1 MLELAQSLILN
12 EEALNSLPENK
23 RPVFIY
29 EWLCFLNKVLVAA
42 QKNDIRECQPRIV
55 EQLMQQV
62 QYGPGPPIRTLIGRN
77 LATLFSV
84 GDPFPLFNTV
94 NRCND
99 ILKSKDETAKLATV
113 VVIGALY
120 ERLGRLVGRSYEET
134 VQLLL
139 KTLKNG
145 DSQMRFEIM
154 FTFERIINGLGSAGN
169 NVHREIFKVAK
180 TYICDRAMPV
190 RSAASM
196 CLIALIN
203 QNNFMY
209 TNELEGNV
217 TLAFRALDGSN
228 YEVRCSIAKYL
239 AALLAATQE
248 TILNP
253 NQNTMNKSNVN
264 VTNIKKI
271 KAEDLLNYLAGG
283 FLRGN
288 IGFLKSNTTERIKGP
303 TTVQREIRIGVT
315 HTYVELA
322 LVLGTSWIE
331 QNLSLFINHIL
342 ELAGNPR
349 SSTSHVDAVYSR
361 KCITFILRSVIGSRL
376 GEKAQFA
383 AAKEYA
389 TIITRYTT
397 PQLITNNINS
407 STTSTNDLHI
417 STGSSSLNS
426 STNSMI
432 QSYGSSSTNTFEL
445 STNIEYT
452 QHILICALHELSLLV
467 QSFGTSTSLLLQDS
481 CNGLIDTLFLVILN
495 PSHSVRLSA
504 AWCLRSITTALP
516 SLMTPLIDRCLD
528 KMKTLAKQTTSY
540 NTDAMSGFALALQAL
555 LGAVYRCPL
564 GIPSQRAKT
573 IFDFADDLLR
583 TATTSIAGQQ
593 QSLIP
598 RVILQRTHT
607 AWHLLAAC
615 CTLGQQVIKKFVPR
629 LVLLWRNVFPR
640 SQADFEQEKQ
650 RGDSFTWTLSFNQR
664 SGALCSMISFLNNCS
679 TGDDHLI
686 TDDLL
691 KRMLNPIENAIL
703 VLLHIPNLIKQFGPQ
718 LKASTAMFRLRL
730 YELLLLIPIKFYE
743 QHFKI
748 LLRELVAE
756 FTLTDNAANT
766 TTSLLRSVCHD
777 NDSVLLGNWLQE
789 TDYQMIE
796 EQLQPNSAS
805 GSGALEHDETYLYR
819 RDKSLTSFN
828 IINYL
833 VRSSSSTTDNN
844 SSNAY
849 YSRPAELNI
858 PGPLPLGV
866 AVIDASILLY
876 GTMFIRVPN
885 KHRLNMLQHFI
896 DIIKQSKGARQEAV
910 QINIFT
916 AVLTALKILAETKP
930 SSTIDDEN
938 VKKCACTLVMQ
949 TLSHQNPILRCA
961 AGEALG
967 RLTQVVGDGRFVA
980 DIAQICF
987 DRLKE
992 FRDVPSR
999 TGYSLALGCLHR
1011 YVGGMSTGQYLNL
1024 SISILLALAQD
1035 QSASIV
1041 QVWALHALALIAD
1054 CGGQM
1059 FRSYVEPSL
1068 ALILNLLLSISPSQS
1083 DVYQCCGRLLS
1094 ALIITIGPELQT
1106 NTNYI
1111 SILRSSCLTA
1121 CSLLQMHI
1129 EPIVQAEA
1137 IQALQQLHLFA
1148 PRHVNLSNL
1157 VPELIKALKC
1167 RDLSL
1172 RRACV
1177 SCLRQLS
1184 QREAK
1189 EVSEHAKLFMKDKVQ
1204 DLTLGLSEFRSLEEL
1219 LFSMLDTETD
1229 AKLCSNVQ
1237 DTLVYMLQALGA
1249 NNLTHWLQLCK
1260 DVLAATTETSGMGPS
1275 SETDQ
1280 QQQQQQN
1287 SASTKT
1293 SSRLTSDDDEDSFG
1307 LHDDDN
1313 DYADTGGDEQLHT
1326 TNNQNTIRRATSSA
1340 KWPTKV
1346 FAADCVQKLIN
1357 YCEQTSLSNLHFDYI
1372 SAKERLR
1379 TYPNEDY
1386 LVIHLNTLITFSFMS
1401 CTSTSDQLRL
1411 SGLSL
1416 LKQIILKFSHIQEDI
1431 DLPDHVILE
1440 QYQAQVGAAL
1450 RPAFS
1455 QDTSSHV
1462 TAQACDVCSTW
1473 ISSGV
1478 AHDLNDLRRVHQL
1491 LVSSLQKF
1499 TSIQQHKNDIT
1510 MIYSE
1515 NALTIEN
1522 LAVLRA
1528 WADVYNVATIRQ
1540 NEEKNNRNSNLL
1552 ILVQPELNV
1561 LIHHWLAALT
1571 DYAFLIL
1578 PNEFGGGAG
1587 GGGVGAGSSGNNID
1601 ENSNGGNFYSAE
1613 SNLDLTRTIYKANW
1627 SSIMQATTQ
1636 WLSEHHYELE
1646 TLAANQ
1652 KFIGYRQRDI
1662 LMTKFITSTLSNKI
1676 RTFPEKKDDI
1686 FSMLLGCCI
1695 EALSISISEQTED
1708 NIESIL
1714 SSLINLLQSDIAINQ
1729 MTISIC
1735 IEILNVLQRLHFVR
1749 TDLKTHLHIL
1759 KIVDKIFHIV
1769 PSFSQITT
1777 NVNEDHLVPGE
1788 SFLFASLE
1796 LLVCVLL
1803 SYYPNIASDLQLG
1816 PIFQMKLSMKTN
1828 SDNQKIHELILL
1840 NIKLLSELITLCTT
1854 NESLQALIPVIL
1866 HLLLSTS
1873 FVLLSTKTDDQKQ
1886 LLSTII
1892 QFIENIFSTTI
1903 DKDILRC
1910 TIITIINLRTN
1921 LINKGFSDNGHFV
1934 QCLTSLIIN
1943 STSIDLTD
1951 ECIDFYRTA
1960 LNDEK
1965 TETHIRIYQCINQL
1979 FQCTNIL
1986 IRNQF
1991 IQIFTPILLNELK
2004 KYNEDQQQEYIIE
2017 ILKCFE
2023 TLLTIVDSTL
2033 RIRLASLIIPLFI
2046 NFLPDSTVSAQK
2058 FNQQNLRLISY
2069 IIERIQYLIPI
2080 YSNEFRII
2088 LQTLPDLR
2096 TKLEN
2101 AIRRQQQFKQQQK
2114 DEKESNYISKHYNLS
2129 MNTSS
2134 QAPSLPLRIDFSNF
2148 KSS

>member
-1 MLELAQSLILN
+1 
-12 EEALNSLPENK
+12 
-23 RPVFIY
+23 
-29 EWLCFLNKVLVAA
+29 
-42 QKNDIRECQPRIV
+42 
-55 EQLMQQV
+55 
-62 QYGPGPPIRTLIGRN
+62 
-77 LATLFSV
+77 
-84 GDPFPLFNTV
+84 
-94 NRCND
+94 
-99 ILKSKDETAKLATV
+99 
-113 VVIGALY
+113 
-120 ERLGRLVGRSYEET
+120 
-134 VQLLL
+134 
-139 KTLKNG
+139 
-145 DSQMRFEIM
+145 
-154 FTFERIINGLGSAGN
+154 
-169 NVHREIFKVAK
+169 
-180 TYICDRAMPV
+180 
-190 RSAASM
+190 
-196 CLIALIN
+196 
-203 QNNFMY
+203 
-209 TNELEGNV
+209 
-217 TLAFRALDGSN
+217 
-228 YEVRCSIAKYL
+228 
-239 AALLAATQE
+239 
-248 TILNP
+248 
-253 NQNTMNKSNVN
+253 
-264 VTNIKKI
+264 
-271 KAEDLLNYLAGG
+271 
-283 FLRGN
+283 
-288 IGFLKSNTTERIKGP
+288 
-303 TTVQREIRIGVT
+303 
-315 HTYVELA
+315 
-322 LVLGTSWIE
+322 
-331 QNLSLFINHIL
+331 
-342 ELAGNPR
+342 
-349 SSTSHVDAVYSR
+349 
-361 KCITFILRSVIGSRL
+361 
-376 GEKAQFA
+376 
-383 AAKEYA
+383 
-389 TIITRYTT
+389 
-397 PQLITNNINS
+397 
-407 STTSTNDLHI
+407 
-417 STGSSSLNS
+417 
-426 STNSMI
+426 
-432 QSYGSSSTNTFEL
+432 
-445 STNIEYT
+445 
-452 QHILICALHELSLLV
+452 
-467 QSFGTSTSLLLQDS
+467 
-481 CNGLIDTLFLVILN
+481 
-495 PSHSVRLSA
+495 
-504 AWCLRSITTALP
+504 
-516 SLMTPLIDRCLD
+516 MTPLIDRCLD
-528 KMKTLAKQTTSY
+528 KMKSLAKQSTSY

-583 TATTSIAGQQ
+583 TATVSTAGQQ

-615 CTLGQQVIKKFVPR
+615 CTLGQEVIKKFVPR

-679 TGDDHLI
+679 TGDEHLI

-691 KRMLNPIENAIL
+691 KRMLNPIDNAIL

-743 QHFKI
+743 QHFKV

-756 FTLTDNAANT
+756 FTLTDNSSNT

-789 TDYQMIE
+789 TDYQLIE

-819 RDKSLTSFN
+819 RDTSLTSFN

-833 VRSSSSTTDNN
+833 FRSSSTADSN

-866 AVIDASILLY
+866 SVIDASILLY

-910 QINIFT
+910 QVNIFT
-916 AVLTALKILAETKP
+916 AVLTALKTLAETKQ
-930 SSTIDDEN
+930 SSSIDDEN

-1024 SISILLALAQD
+1024 SVSILLALAQD

-1068 ALILNLLLSISPSQS
+1068 ALILHLLLSISPSQS
-1083 DVYQCCGRLLS
+1083 DVFQCCGRLLG
-1094 ALIITIGPELQT
+1094 ALITTIGPELQT

-1121 CSLLQMHI
+1121 SSLLQMHM

-1148 PRHVNLSNL
+1148 PRHVNLSTL
-1157 VPELIKALKC
+1157 VPELIKALKT

-1189 EVSEHAKLFMKDKVQ
+1189 EVSEHAKVFMKDKAQ
-1204 DLTLGLSEFRSLEEL
+1204 DLSFGLSEFRSLEEL

-1275 SETDQ
+1275 SEIDHH
-1280 QQQQQQN
+1280 QQQQN
-1287 SASTKT
+1287 SGSTT
-1293 SSRLTSDDDEDSFG
+1293 TPSSSSSYSKSSSHPTANDDDEDSFG

-1313 DYADTGGDEQLHT
+1313 DYADTGGDEQLQT
-1326 TNNQNTIRRATSSA
+1326 STNQNSIRRATSSA

-1357 YCEQTSLSNLHFDYI
+1357 YCEQTSSTNLHFDYI

-1386 LVIHLNTLITFSFMS
+1386 LVTHLNTLITFSFMS

-1416 LKQIILKFSHIQEDI
+1416 LKQIILKFSHIEEDI
-1431 DLPDHVILE
+1431 DLPGHVILE

-1499 TSIQQHKNDIT
+1499 TSIQQHKNDT
-1510 MIYSE
+1510 SMIYSE

-1528 WADVYNVATIRQ
+1528 WGDVYNVATIRQ

-1578 PNEFGGGAG
+1578 PNEFGGASG
-1587 GGGVGAGSSGNNID
+1587 GTD
-1601 ENSNGGNFYSAE
+1601 ETANGGNFYSAE
-1613 SNLDLTRTIYKANW
+1613 SNIDLTRTIYKANW
-1627 SSIMQATTQ
+1627 ASIMQATTQ
-1636 WLSEHHYELE
+1636 WLGEHHYELE

-1652 KFIGYRQRDI
+1652 KLIGYRQRDI

-1676 RTFPEKKDDI
+1676 RTFPEKKEDI
-1686 FSMLLGCCI
+1686 FAMLLGCCM
-1695 EALSISISEQTED
+1695 EALSISVSEQTEET
-1708 NIESIL
+1708 IEIIL
-1714 SSLINLLQSDIAINQ
+1714 SSLVNLLQSEIATSQIT
-1729 MTISIC
+1729 MVVC
-1735 IEILNVLQRLHFVR
+1735 IEILNVLHRYLN
-1749 TDLKTHLHIL
+1749 LIL
-1759 KIVDKIFHIV
+1759 AF
-1769 PSFSQITT
+1769 
-1777 NVNEDHLVPGE
+1777 
-1788 SFLFASLE
+1788 SFLVFQLK
-1796 LLVCVLL
+1796 L
-1803 SYYPNIASDLQLG
+1803 SYSPPGY
-1816 PIFQMKLSMKTN
+1816 
-1828 SDNQKIHELILL
+1828 
-1840 NIKLLSELITLCTT
+1840 
-1854 NESLQALIPVIL
+1854 
-1866 HLLLSTS
+1866 
-1873 FVLLSTKTDDQKQ
+1873 
-1886 LLSTII
+1886 
-1892 QFIENIFSTTI
+1892 
-1903 DKDILRC
+1903 
-1910 TIITIINLRTN
+1910 
-1921 LINKGFSDNGHFV
+1921 
-1934 QCLTSLIIN
+1934 
-1943 STSIDLTD
+1943 
-1951 ECIDFYRTA
+1951 
-1960 LNDEK
+1960 
-1965 TETHIRIYQCINQL
+1965 
-1979 FQCTNIL
+1979 
-1986 IRNQF
+1986 
-1991 IQIFTPILLNELK
+1991 
-2004 KYNEDQQQEYIIE
+2004 
-2017 ILKCFE
+2017 
-2023 TLLTIVDSTL
+2023 
-2033 RIRLASLIIPLFI
+2033 
-2046 NFLPDSTVSAQK
+2046 
-2058 FNQQNLRLISY
+2058 
-2069 IIERIQYLIPI
+2069 
-2080 YSNEFRII
+2080 
-2088 LQTLPDLR
+2088 
-2096 TKLEN
+2096 
-2101 AIRRQQQFKQQQK
+2101 
-2114 DEKESNYISKHYNLS
+2114 
-2129 MNTSS
+2129 
-2134 QAPSLPLRIDFSNF
+2134 
-2148 KSS
+2148 

>member
-1 MLELAQSLILN
+1 
-12 EEALNSLPENK
+12 
-23 RPVFIY
+23 
-29 EWLCFLNKVLVAA
+29 
-42 QKNDIRECQPRIV
+42 
-55 EQLMQQV
+55 
-62 QYGPGPPIRTLIGRN
+62 
-77 LATLFSV
+77 
-84 GDPFPLFNTV
+84 
-94 NRCND
+94 
-99 ILKSKDETAKLATV
+99 
-113 VVIGALY
+113 
-120 ERLGRLVGRSYEET
+120 
-134 VQLLL
+134 
-139 KTLKNG
+139 
-145 DSQMRFEIM
+145 
-154 FTFERIINGLGSAGN
+154 
-169 NVHREIFKVAK
+169 
-180 TYICDRAMPV
+180 
-190 RSAASM
+190 
-196 CLIALIN
+196 
-203 QNNFMY
+203 
-209 TNELEGNV
+209 
-217 TLAFRALDGSN
+217 
-228 YEVRCSIAKYL
+228 
-239 AALLAATQE
+239 
-248 TILNP
+248 
-253 NQNTMNKSNVN
+253 
-264 VTNIKKI
+264 
-271 KAEDLLNYLAGG
+271 
-283 FLRGN
+283 
-288 IGFLKSNTTERIKGP
+288 
-303 TTVQREIRIGVT
+303 
-315 HTYVELA
+315 
-322 LVLGTSWIE
+322 
-331 QNLSLFINHIL
+331 
-342 ELAGNPR
+342 
-349 SSTSHVDAVYSR
+349 
-361 KCITFILRSVIGSRL
+361 
-376 GEKAQFA
+376 
-383 AAKEYA
+383 
-389 TIITRYTT
+389 
-397 PQLITNNINS
+397 
-407 STTSTNDLHI
+407 
-417 STGSSSLNS
+417 
-426 STNSMI
+426 
-432 QSYGSSSTNTFEL
+432 
-445 STNIEYT
+445 
-452 QHILICALHELSLLV
+452 
-467 QSFGTSTSLLLQDS
+467 
-481 CNGLIDTLFLVILN
+481 
-495 PSHSVRLSA
+495 
-504 AWCLRSITTALP
+504 
-516 SLMTPLIDRCLD
+516 
-528 KMKTLAKQTTSY
+528 
-540 NTDAMSGFALALQAL
+540 
-555 LGAVYRCPL
+555 
-564 GIPSQRAKT
+564 
-573 IFDFADDLLR
+573 
-583 TATTSIAGQQ
+583 
-593 QSLIP
+593 
-598 RVILQRTHT
+598 
-607 AWHLLAAC
+607 
-615 CTLGQQVIKKFVPR
+615 
-629 LVLLWRNVFPR
+629 
-640 SQADFEQEKQ
+640 
-650 RGDSFTWTLSFNQR
+650 
-664 SGALCSMISFLNNCS
+664 
-679 TGDDHLI
+679 
-686 TDDLL
+686 
-691 KRMLNPIENAIL
+691 
-703 VLLHIPNLIKQFGPQ
+703 
-718 LKASTAMFRLRL
+718 
-730 YELLLLIPIKFYE
+730 
-743 QHFKI
+743 
-748 LLRELVAE
+748 
-756 FTLTDNAANT
+756 
-766 TTSLLRSVCHD
+766 
-777 NDSVLLGNWLQE
+777 
-789 TDYQMIE
+789 MIE

-805 GSGALEHDETYLYR
+805 GSGALEHDETFLYR
-819 RDKSLTSFN
+819 RDTSLTSFN

-833 VRSSSSTTDNN
+833 FRSSPTADNN

-876 GTMFIRVPN
+876 GTMFVRVPN

-896 DIIKQSKGARQEAV
+896 DIIKQSKSARQESV
-910 QINIFT
+910 QVNIFT
-916 AVLTALKILAETKP
+916 AVLTALKTIAETKQ
-930 SSTIDDEN
+930 SSSMDDEN

-967 RLTQVVGDGRFVA
+967 RLTHVVSDGRFVA

-1035 QSASIV
+1035 QTASIV

-1068 ALILNLLLSISPSQS
+1068 ALILHLLLSIPPSQS
-1083 DVYQCCGRLLS
+1083 DVFQCCGRLLG

-1121 CSLLQMHI
+1121 SSLLQMHI

-1189 EVSEHAKLFMKDKVQ
+1189 EVSEHAKLFMKDKAQ
-1204 DLTLGLSEFRSLEEL
+1204 DLTIGLSEFRSLEEL

-1229 AKLCSNVQ
+1229 TKLCSNVQ

-1260 DVLAATTETSGMGPS
+1260 DVLAATTETSGMGTS
-1275 SETDQ
+1275 SETDHHHQ
-1280 QQQQQQN
+1280 QQQQQT
-1287 SASTKT
+1287 SGSTTTSSYSKT
-1293 SSRLTSDDDEDSFG
+1293 SSRLTADDDEDSFG

-1313 DYADTGGDEQLHT
+1313 DYADTGGDEQLQT
-1326 TNNQNTIRRATSSA
+1326 SNNQNTIRRATSSA

-1357 YCEQTSLSNLHFDYI
+1357 YCEQTSLANLHFDYI

-1416 LKQIILKFSHIQEDI
+1416 LKQIILKFAHIQEDI
-1431 DLPDHVILE
+1431 DLPGHVILE

-1499 TSIQQHKNDIT
+1499 TSIQQHKNDT
-1510 MIYSE
+1510 SMIYSE

-1540 NEEKNNRNSNLL
+1540 NEEKNNPNSNLL

-1561 LIHHWLAALT
+1561 LIHHWLAALS

-1578 PNEFGGGAG
+1578 PNEFGGGG
-1587 GGGVGAGSSGNNID
+1587 GGSID
-1601 ENSNGGNFYSAE
+1601 ENSHGGNFYSAE
-1613 SNLDLTRTIYKANW
+1613 SNIDLTRTIYKANW
-1627 SSIMQATTQ
+1627 SSIMQATTL

-1652 KFIGYRQRDI
+1652 KHIGYRQRDI

-1676 RTFPEKKDDI
+1676 RTFPEKKEDI
-1686 FSMLLGCCI
+1686 FAMLLGCCI
-1695 EALSISISEQTED
+1695 EALSISISEQTEL

-1714 SSLINLLQSDIAINQ
+1714 SSLMNLLQSDIATNQ
-1729 MTISIC
+1729 ITMLVC

-1796 LLVCVLL
+1796 LLICVLL
-1803 SYYPNIASDLQLG
+1803 SYYPNIAGDLQLG
-1816 PIFQMKLSMKTN
+1816 PIFQMKLSIKAN
-1828 SDNQKIHELILL
+1828 LDNQKTNELILL
-1840 NIKLLSELITLCTT
+1840 NVKLLSELITLCTT
-1854 NESLQALIPVIL
+1854 DESLQALIPVIL
-1866 HLLLSTS
+1866 HLLLSIS
-1873 FVLLSTKTDDQKQ
+1873 FVLLSIKTDDQKQ

-1892 QFIENIFSTTI
+1892 QFIENIFSTKI
-1903 DKDILRC
+1903 DKDILCC
-1910 TIITIINLRTN
+1910 TMITIINLRTN
-1921 LINKGFSDNGHFV
+1921 LTNKGISDNGHFI

-1951 ECIDFYRTA
+1951 QCIDFYRQA
-1960 LNDEK
+1960 FNDEK
-1965 TETHIRIYQCINQL
+1965 HETRVRLFQCINQL
-1979 FQCTNIL
+1979 FQCTTIA

-1991 IQIFTPILLNELK
+1991 IQIFTPLLLNELK
-2004 KYNEDQQQEYIIE
+2004 KYTEDQQQEYMIE

-2046 NFLPDSTVSAQK
+2046 NFLPDSTISLQK
-2058 FNQQNLRLISY
+2058 VNYLNARLISY
-2069 IIERIQYLIPI
+2069 IIDRIQYLIPI

-2101 AIRRQQQFKQQQK
+2101 AIRRQQQLKQLQQQQK
-2114 DEKESNYISKHYNLS
+2114 DEKESNYLSKHYNSS

-2134 QAPSLPLRIDFSNF
+2134 QVPSLPLRIDFSNF

>member
-1 MLELAQSLILN
+1 MLELAQSLVLN
-12 EEALNSLPENK
+12 EEALKSLPENK

-55 EQLMQQV
+55 KQLMQQV
-62 QYGPGPPIRTLIGRN
+62 QDGPGPPIRTLIGRN

-94 NRCND
+94 NCCND
-99 ILKSKDETAKLATV
+99 TLKAKDEVAKLATV

-139 KTLKNG
+139 KSLKNG

-154 FTFERIINGLGSAGN
+154 FTLERIVNGLGSAGN

-180 TYICDRAMPV
+180 AHICDRALPV
-190 RSAASM
+190 RSAAAM

-209 TNELEGNV
+209 TTELEGNV
-217 TLAFRALDGSN
+217 TLAFRALDSSN
-228 YEVRCSIAKYL
+228 YEVRCSVAKYL
-239 AALLAATQE
+239 AALLAATQDV
-248 TILNP
+248 TSNP
-253 NQNTMNKSNVN
+253 NPNTMSKSTTNAANV
-264 VTNIKKI
+264 KKI
-271 KAEDLLNYLAGG
+271 KVEDILNYLAGG

-288 IGFLKSNTTERIKGP
+288 IGFLKTNTTERIKGP

-322 LVLGTSWIE
+322 LVLGTAWIE
-331 QNLSLFINHIL
+331 QNLSLFINHVL

-349 SSTSHVDAVYSR
+349 ASTSHVDAVYSR
-361 KCITFILRSVIGSRL
+361 KCIAFILRSVIGSRL

-383 AAKEYA
+383 AAKELT
-389 TIITRYTT
+389 TIITRYTN
-397 PQLITNNINS
+397 PQLLQ
-407 STTSTNDLHI
+407 STSATSPTSTNELNI
-417 STGSSSLNS
+417 SAGSSSLNS

-432 QSYGSSSTNTFEL
+432 QSYGSSTNTFESSSSNL
-445 STNIEYT
+445 EYT

-467 QSFGTSTSLLLQDS
+467 QSIGTSTTLLLQDS
-481 CNGLIDTLFLVILN
+481 CHGLIDTLFLVILN
-495 PSHSVRLSA
+495 PSHPVRLSA

-516 SLMTPLIDRCLD
+516 SLMTPLIDRCLE
-528 KMKTLAKQTTSY
+528 KMKSLAKQSNSY
-540 NTDAMSGFALALQAL
+540 NTDAMSGFAMALQAL

-564 GIPSQRAKT
+564 GIPSQRAKS

-583 TATTSIAGQQ
+583 TATASTAGQQ

-607 AWHLLAAC
+607 AWHLLAAS

-679 TGDDHLI
+679 TGDEHLV

-703 VLLHIPNLIKQFGPQ
+703 VLVHIPNLIKQFGPP

-730 YELLLLIPIKFYE
+730 YELLLLIPTKFYE
-743 QHFKI
+743 QHFKV

-756 FTLTDNAANT
+756 FTLTDNSSNT

-789 TDYQMIE
+789 TDYQMVE

-819 RDKSLTSFN
+819 RDTSLTSFN

-833 VRSSSSTTDNN
+833 FRSSSTTDNN

-849 YSRPAELNI
+849 YSRPADTNI

-896 DIIKQSKGARQEAV
+896 DTIKQSKGPRQEAV
-910 QINIFT
+910 QVNIFT
-916 AVLTALKILAETKP
+916 AVLTALKILAETKQ
-930 SSTIDDEN
+930 SSAMDDEN
-938 VKKCACTLVMQ
+938 VKKSAYTLVMQ

-961 AGEALG
+961 AGEAVG
-967 RLTQVVGDGRFVA
+967 RLTQVVSDGRFVA
-980 DIAQICF
+980 EIAQICF

-992 FRDVPSR
+992 LRDVPSR

-1024 SISILLALAQD
+1024 SVSILLALAQD
-1035 QSASIV
+1035 QSASTV

-1068 ALILNLLLSISPSQS
+1068 ALILHLLLSIPPSQS
-1083 DVYQCCGRLLS
+1083 DVFQCCGRLLG
-1094 ALIITIGPELQT
+1094 ALITTIGPELQT

-1121 CSLLQMHI
+1121 SSLLQMHI

-1148 PRHVNLSNL
+1148 PRHVNLSAL
-1157 VPELIKALKC
+1157 VPELIKALKS

-1189 EVSEHAKLFMKDKVQ
+1189 EVSEHAKLFMKDKASE
-1204 DLTLGLSEFRSLEEL
+1204 LSNELSEFRSLEEL

-1229 AKLCSNVQ
+1229 SKLSSNVQ

-1249 NNLTHWLQLCK
+1249 SNLKHWLQLCK
-1260 DVLAATTETSGMGPS
+1260 DVLAATTETSNTGPS
-1275 SETDQ
+1275 AQTEQSHQ
-1280 QQQQQQN
+1280 KQSG
-1287 SASTKT
+1287 SASSSAAYPKSSS
-1293 SSRLTSDDDEDSFG
+1293 SSRSMAAADDDEDSFG
-1307 LHDDDN
+1307 LQDDDN
-1313 DYADTGGDEQLHT
+1313 DFADTGGDEQLQT
-1326 TNNQNTIRRATSSA
+1326 PSNQNSIRRATSSA

-1346 FAADCVQKLIN
+1346 FAADCVQKLIS
-1357 YCEQTSLSNLHFDYI
+1357 YCEQTTASNLHFDFI
-1372 SAKERLR
+1372 AAKERLR
-1379 TYPNEDY
+1379 THPSEDY
-1386 LVIHLNTLITFSFMS
+1386 LVTHLNTLITFSFMS

-1416 LKQIILKFSHIQEDI
+1416 LRQIIVKFAHVEEDI
-1431 DLPDHVILE
+1431 DLPGHVILE

-1499 TSIQQHKNDIT
+1499 TSIQQHKNDT
-1510 MIYSE
+1510 SMVYSE

-1528 WADVYNVATIRQ
+1528 WADVYNVATERQ
-1540 NEEKNNRNSNLL
+1540 NQEKNSPNSNLL

-1578 PNEFGGGAG
+1578 PSEFGGN
-1587 GGGVGAGSSGNNID
+1587 STD
-1601 ENSNGGNFYSAE
+1601 ENSHGGNFYSAE

-1627 SSIMQATTQ
+1627 ASVMQATTQ
-1636 WLSEHHYELE
+1636 WLGEHHYELE

-1652 KFIGYRQRDI
+1652 KLIGYRQRDS
-1662 LMTKFITSTLSNKI
+1662 LMTKFITTTLTNKI
-1676 RTFPEKKDDI
+1676 RTFPEKREDI
-1686 FSMLLGCCI
+1686 FAMLLGCCI
-1695 EALSISISEQTED
+1695 EALSISVSEQTDETIED
-1708 NIESIL
+1708 IL
-1714 SSLINLLQSDIAINQ
+1714 SSLINLLQAEIATNQ
-1729 MTISIC
+1729 LTMPVC
-1735 IEILNVLQRLHFVR
+1735 IEILNVLHRLYFVR
-1749 TDLKTHLHIL
+1749 TDLKTHLRIL

-1769 PSFSQITT
+1769 PSCSQIAATA
-1777 NVNEDHLVPGE
+1777 NEDHLIPGE

-1796 LLVCVLL
+1796 LLICVLI
-1803 SYYPNIASDLQLG
+1803 SYYPNIAGDLQLG
-1816 PIFQMKLSMKTN
+1816 PIFQMKLSMKSN
-1828 SDNQKIHELILL
+1828 ADNQQINNLFLA
-1840 NIKLLSELITLCTT
+1840 NVKLLSELITLCTT
-1854 NESLQALIPVIL
+1854 TEGLQALIPVIL
-1866 HLLLSTS
+1866 QLLLSTS
-1873 FVLLSTKTDDQKQ
+1873 YVLLSTKNDFQKS
-1886 LLSTII
+1886 LLTAIN
-1892 QFIENIFSTTI
+1892 QFLENIFSTTI
-1903 DKDILRC
+1903 DNNILYC
-1910 TIITIINLRTN
+1910 TIVTIINFRAN
-1921 LINKGFSDNGHFV
+1921 LIDKNLSDNGHFV
-1934 QCLTSLIIN
+1934 QFLTSLMIN
-1943 STSIDLTD
+1943 STSIQLT
-1951 ECIDFYRTA
+1951 EQCIDFYRKA
-1960 LNDEK
+1960 FDDEDP
-1965 TETHIRIYQCINQL
+1965 ETHIRVLQCLNQL
-1979 FQCTNIL
+1979 FQCSNISV
-1986 IRNQF
+1986 RNQL
-1991 IQIFTPILLNELK
+1991 IQLFTPSLLNELK
-2004 KYNEDQQQEYIIE
+2004 KLNETQHQQIIE
-2017 ILKCFE
+2017 ILKIFE
-2023 TLLTIVDSTL
+2023 TLLAAVDSTL
-2033 RIRLASLIIPLFI
+2033 RIRLASLIIPIFI
-2046 NFLPDSTVSAQK
+2046 NFLPDPASSSSPVKLTNTNA
-2058 FNQQNLRLISY
+2058 RLTSY
-2069 IIERIQYLIPI
+2069 VIDRVQSLFPI
-2080 YSNEFRII
+2080 YPNEFRLI
-2088 LQTLPDLR
+2088 LQSLPDLR
-2096 TKLEN
+2096 TRLET
-2101 AIRRQQQFKQQQK
+2101 AIRRQQQLKQLQQQQK
-2114 DEKESNYISKHYNLS
+2114 DEKESSYSSKSYLSS
-2129 MNTSS
+2129 MNSPS
-2134 QAPSLPLRIDFSNF
+2134 QAPSLPLRLDFSNF

>member
-1 MLELAQSLILN
+1 
-12 EEALNSLPENK
+12 
-23 RPVFIY
+23 
-29 EWLCFLNKVLVAA
+29 
-42 QKNDIRECQPRIV
+42 
-55 EQLMQQV
+55 
-62 QYGPGPPIRTLIGRN
+62 
-77 LATLFSV
+77 
-84 GDPFPLFNTV
+84 
-94 NRCND
+94 
-99 ILKSKDETAKLATV
+99 
-113 VVIGALY
+113 
-120 ERLGRLVGRSYEET
+120 
-134 VQLLL
+134 
-139 KTLKNG
+139 
-145 DSQMRFEIM
+145 
-154 FTFERIINGLGSAGN
+154 
-169 NVHREIFKVAK
+169 
-180 TYICDRAMPV
+180 
-190 RSAASM
+190 
-196 CLIALIN
+196 
-203 QNNFMY
+203 
-209 TNELEGNV
+209 
-217 TLAFRALDGSN
+217 
-228 YEVRCSIAKYL
+228 
-239 AALLAATQE
+239 
-248 TILNP
+248 
-253 NQNTMNKSNVN
+253 
-264 VTNIKKI
+264 
-271 KAEDLLNYLAGG
+271 
-283 FLRGN
+283 
-288 IGFLKSNTTERIKGP
+288 
-303 TTVQREIRIGVT
+303 
-315 HTYVELA
+315 
-322 LVLGTSWIE
+322 
-331 QNLSLFINHIL
+331 
-342 ELAGNPR
+342 
-349 SSTSHVDAVYSR
+349 
-361 KCITFILRSVIGSRL
+361 
-376 GEKAQFA
+376 
-383 AAKEYA
+383 
-389 TIITRYTT
+389 
-397 PQLITNNINS
+397 
-407 STTSTNDLHI
+407 
-417 STGSSSLNS
+417 
-426 STNSMI
+426 
-432 QSYGSSSTNTFEL
+432 
-445 STNIEYT
+445 
-452 QHILICALHELSLLV
+452 
-467 QSFGTSTSLLLQDS
+467 
-481 CNGLIDTLFLVILN
+481 
-495 PSHSVRLSA
+495 
-504 AWCLRSITTALP
+504 
-516 SLMTPLIDRCLD
+516 
-528 KMKTLAKQTTSY
+528 
-540 NTDAMSGFALALQAL
+540 
-555 LGAVYRCPL
+555 
-564 GIPSQRAKT
+564 
-573 IFDFADDLLR
+573 
-583 TATTSIAGQQ
+583 
-593 QSLIP
+593 
-598 RVILQRTHT
+598 
-607 AWHLLAAC
+607 
-615 CTLGQQVIKKFVPR
+615 
-629 LVLLWRNVFPR
+629 
-640 SQADFEQEKQ
+640 
-650 RGDSFTWTLSFNQR
+650 
-664 SGALCSMISFLNNCS
+664 
-679 TGDDHLI
+679 
-686 TDDLL
+686 
-691 KRMLNPIENAIL
+691 
-703 VLLHIPNLIKQFGPQ
+703 
-718 LKASTAMFRLRL
+718 
-730 YELLLLIPIKFYE
+730 
-743 QHFKI
+743 
-748 LLRELVAE
+748 
-756 FTLTDNAANT
+756 
-766 TTSLLRSVCHD
+766 
-777 NDSVLLGNWLQE
+777 
-789 TDYQMIE
+789 MIE

-805 GSGALEHDETYLYR
+805 GSGALEHDETFLYR
-819 RDKSLTSFN
+819 RDTSLTSFN

-833 VRSSSSTTDNN
+833 FRSSPTADNN

-876 GTMFIRVPN
+876 GTMFVRVPN

-896 DIIKQSKGARQEAV
+896 DIIKQSKSARQESV
-910 QINIFT
+910 QVNIFT
-916 AVLTALKILAETKP
+916 AVLTALKTIAETKQ
-930 SSTIDDEN
+930 SSSMDDEN

-967 RLTQVVGDGRFVA
+967 RLTHVVSDGRFVA

-1035 QSASIV
+1035 QTASIV

-1068 ALILNLLLSISPSQS
+1068 ALILHLLLSIPPSQS
-1083 DVYQCCGRLLS
+1083 DVFQCCGRLLG

-1121 CSLLQMHI
+1121 SSLLQMHI

-1189 EVSEHAKLFMKDKVQ
+1189 EVSEHAKLFMKDKAQ
-1204 DLTLGLSEFRSLEEL
+1204 DLTIGLSEFRSLEEL

-1229 AKLCSNVQ
+1229 TKLCSNVQ

-1260 DVLAATTETSGMGPS
+1260 DVLAATTETSGMGTS
-1275 SETDQ
+1275 SETDHHHQ
-1280 QQQQQQN
+1280 QQQQQT
-1287 SASTKT
+1287 SGSTTTSSYSKT
-1293 SSRLTSDDDEDSFG
+1293 SSRLTADDDEDSFG

-1313 DYADTGGDEQLHT
+1313 DYADTGGDEQLQT
-1326 TNNQNTIRRATSSA
+1326 SNNQNTIRRATSSA

-1357 YCEQTSLSNLHFDYI
+1357 YCEQTSLANLHFDYI

-1416 LKQIILKFSHIQEDI
+1416 LKQVILKFAHIQEDI
-1431 DLPDHVILE
+1431 DLPGHVILE

-1499 TSIQQHKNDIT
+1499 TSIQQHKNDT
-1510 MIYSE
+1510 SMIYSE

-1540 NEEKNNRNSNLL
+1540 NEEKNNPNSNLL

-1561 LIHHWLAALT
+1561 LIHHWLAALS

-1578 PNEFGGGAG
+1578 PNEFGGGG
-1587 GGGVGAGSSGNNID
+1587 GGSID
-1601 ENSNGGNFYSAE
+1601 ENSHGGNFYSAE
-1613 SNLDLTRTIYKANW
+1613 SNIDLTRTIYKANW
-1627 SSIMQATTQ
+1627 SSIMQATTL

-1652 KFIGYRQRDI
+1652 KHIGYRQRDI

-1676 RTFPEKKDDI
+1676 RTFPEKKEDI
-1686 FSMLLGCCI
+1686 FAMLLGCCI
-1695 EALSISISEQTED
+1695 EALSISISEQTEL

-1714 SSLINLLQSDIAINQ
+1714 SSLMNLLQSDIATNQ
-1729 MTISIC
+1729 ITMLVC

-1803 SYYPNIASDLQLG
+1803 SYYPNIAGDLQLG
-1816 PIFQMKLSMKTN
+1816 PIFQMKLSIKAN
-1828 SDNQKIHELILL
+1828 LDNQKTNELILL
-1840 NIKLLSELITLCTT
+1840 NVKLLSELITLCTT
-1854 NESLQALIPVIL
+1854 DDSLQALIPVIL
-1866 HLLLSTS
+1866 HLLLSIS
-1873 FVLLSTKTDDQKQ
+1873 FVLLSIKTDDQKQ

-1892 QFIENIFSTTI
+1892 QFIENIFSTKI
-1903 DKDILRC
+1903 DKDILCC
-1910 TIITIINLRTN
+1910 TMITIINLRTN
-1921 LINKGFSDNGHFV
+1921 LTNKGISDNGHFI

-1951 ECIDFYRTA
+1951 QCIDFYRQA
-1960 LNDEK
+1960 FNDEK
-1965 TETHIRIYQCINQL
+1965 HETRVRLFQCINQL
-1979 FQCTNIL
+1979 FQCTTIA

-1991 IQIFTPILLNELK
+1991 IQIFTPLLLNELK
-2004 KYNEDQQQEYIIE
+2004 KYTEDQQQEYMIE

-2046 NFLPDSTVSAQK
+2046 NFLPDSTISLQK
-2058 FNQQNLRLISY
+2058 VNYLNARLISY
-2069 IIERIQYLIPI
+2069 IIDRIQYLIPI

-2101 AIRRQQQFKQQQK
+2101 AIRRQQQLKQLQQQQK
-2114 DEKESNYISKHYNLS
+2114 DEKESNYLSKHYNSS

-2134 QAPSLPLRIDFSNF
+2134 QVPSLPLRIDFSNF

>member
-1 MLELAQSLILN
+1 M
-12 EEALNSLPENK
+12 
-23 RPVFIY
+23 
-29 EWLCFLNKVLVAA
+29 
-42 QKNDIRECQPRIV
+42 
-55 EQLMQQV
+55 
-62 QYGPGPPIRTLIGRN
+62 
-77 LATLFSV
+77 
-84 GDPFPLFNTV
+84 
-94 NRCND
+94 RC
-99 ILKSKDETAKLATV
+99 
-113 VVIGALY
+113 
-120 ERLGRLVGRSYEET
+120 
-134 VQLLL
+134 
-139 KTLKNG
+139 
-145 DSQMRFEIM
+145 EIM
-154 FTFERIINGLGSAGN
+154 FTLERIVNGLGSAGN
-169 NVHREIFKVAK
+169 NIHREIFKIAK

-203 QNNFMY
+203 QNNSMY
-209 TNELEGNV
+209 TSELEGNV
-217 TLAFRALDGSN
+217 TLGFRALDGSN

-248 TILNP
+248 TTSNI
-253 NQNTMNKSNVN
+253 NQNTMNKSNAN
-264 VTNIKKI
+264 IANIKKL
-271 KAEDLLNYLAGG
+271 KTEDILNYLASG

-349 SSTSHVDAVYSR
+349 ASTSHVDAVYSR

-383 AAKEYA
+383 AAKELA
-389 TIITRYTT
+389 NIITRYTT
-397 PQLITNNINS
+397 PQLIPNNINS
-407 STTSTNDLHI
+407 SPTSTNDLNI

-432 QSYGSSSTNTFEL
+432 SSTNTFE
-445 STNIEYT
+445 SSSSNIEYT

-467 QSFGTSTSLLLQDS
+467 QSLGTSTSLLLQDS

-528 KMKTLAKQTTSY
+528 KMKVLAKQSTSY

-583 TATTSIAGQQ
+583 TATASTAGQQ

-615 CTLGQQVIKKFVPR
+615 CTLGQEVIKKFVPR

-664 SGALCSMISFLNNCS
+664 SGALCSMISFVNNCS
-679 TGDDHLI
+679 TGDEHLI

-756 FTLTDNAANT
+756 FTLTDNSSNT

-805 GSGALEHDETYLYR
+805 GSGALEHDETFLYR
-819 RDKSLTSFN
+819 RDISLTSFN

-833 VRSSSSTTDNN
+833 FRSSSTADNN

-910 QINIFT
+910 QVNIFT
-916 AVLTALKILAETKP
+916 AVLTALKILAETKQ
-930 SSTIDDEN
+930 SSAIDDEN

-992 FRDVPSR
+992 FRDIPSR

-1024 SISILLALAQD
+1024 SVSILLALAQD

-1068 ALILNLLLSISPSQS
+1068 ALILHLLLSISPSQS
-1083 DVYQCCGRLLS
+1083 DVFQCCGRLLG

-1121 CSLLQMHI
+1121 SSLLQMHM

-1148 PRHVNLSNL
+1148 PRHVNLSTL
-1157 VPELIKALKC
+1157 VPELIKALKS

-1189 EVSEHAKLFMKDKVQ
+1189 EVSEHARVFMKDKAQ
-1204 DLTLGLSEFRSLEEL
+1204 DLSIGLSEFRSLEEL

-1249 NNLTHWLQLCK
+1249 NNLTRWLQLCK
-1260 DVLAATTETSGMGPS
+1260 DVLAATTETSGIGSS
-1275 SETDQ
+1275 SEIDQ
-1280 QQQQQQN
+1280 QQQQQT
-1287 SASTKT
+1287 SASSTTISSHSKPSSSS
-1293 SSRLTSDDDEDSFG
+1293 SSRPNANDDDDEDSFG
-1307 LHDDDN
+1307 LHDDDT
-1313 DYADTGGDEQLHT
+1313 DYADTGGDEQLQT
-1326 TNNQNTIRRATSSA
+1326 SSNQNSIRRATSSA

-1357 YCEQTSLSNLHFDYI
+1357 YCEQISSSNLHFDYI
-1372 SAKERLR
+1372 AAKERLR

-1416 LKQIILKFSHIQEDI
+1416 LKQIILKFAHIEEDS
-1431 DLPDHVILE
+1431 DLPGHVILE

-1478 AHDLNDLRRVHQL
+1478 ANDLNDLRRVHQL
-1491 LVSSLQKF
+1491 LLSSLQKF
-1499 TSIQQHKNDIT
+1499 TSIQQHKNDIS

-1522 LAVLRA
+1522 LAVLKA

-1540 NEEKNNRNSNLL
+1540 NEEKHNNRNSNLL

-1578 PNEFGGGAG
+1578 PNEFGG
-1587 GGGVGAGSSGNNID
+1587 SGTD

-1613 SNLDLTRTIYKANW
+1613 SNIDLTRTIYKANW

-1636 WLSEHHYELE
+1636 WLGEHHYELE

-1652 KFIGYRQRDI
+1652 KLIGYRQRDI
-1662 LMTKFITSTLSNKI
+1662 LMTKFLTSTLSNKI
-1676 RTFPEKKDDI
+1676 RTFPEKKEDI
-1686 FSMLLGCCI
+1686 FAILLGCCI
-1695 EALSISISEQTED
+1695 EALSISVSEQTEET
-1708 NIESIL
+1708 IEIIL
-1714 SSLINLLQSDIAINQ
+1714 SSLMNLLQSEIATSQIT
-1729 MTISIC
+1729 MIVC
-1735 IEILNVLQRLHFVR
+1735 IEILNVLHR
-1749 TDLKTHLHIL
+1749 
-1759 KIVDKIFHIV
+1759 
-1769 PSFSQITT
+1769 
-1777 NVNEDHLVPGE
+1777 
-1788 SFLFASLE
+1788 
-1796 LLVCVLL
+1796 
-1803 SYYPNIASDLQLG
+1803 
-1816 PIFQMKLSMKTN
+1816 
-1828 SDNQKIHELILL
+1828 
-1840 NIKLLSELITLCTT
+1840 
-1854 NESLQALIPVIL
+1854 
-1866 HLLLSTS
+1866 
-1873 FVLLSTKTDDQKQ
+1873 
-1886 LLSTII
+1886 
-1892 QFIENIFSTTI
+1892 
-1903 DKDILRC
+1903 
-1910 TIITIINLRTN
+1910 
-1921 LINKGFSDNGHFV
+1921 
-1934 QCLTSLIIN
+1934 
-1943 STSIDLTD
+1943 
-1951 ECIDFYRTA
+1951 
-1960 LNDEK
+1960 
-1965 TETHIRIYQCINQL
+1965 
-1979 FQCTNIL
+1979 
-1986 IRNQF
+1986 
-1991 IQIFTPILLNELK
+1991 
-2004 KYNEDQQQEYIIE
+2004 
-2017 ILKCFE
+2017 
-2023 TLLTIVDSTL
+2023 
-2033 RIRLASLIIPLFI
+2033 
-2046 NFLPDSTVSAQK
+2046 
-2058 FNQQNLRLISY
+2058 
-2069 IIERIQYLIPI
+2069 
-2080 YSNEFRII
+2080 
-2088 LQTLPDLR
+2088 
-2096 TKLEN
+2096 
-2101 AIRRQQQFKQQQK
+2101 
-2114 DEKESNYISKHYNLS
+2114 
-2129 MNTSS
+2129 
-2134 QAPSLPLRIDFSNF
+2134 
-2148 KSS
+2148 

>member
-1 MLELAQSLILN
+1 
-12 EEALNSLPENK
+12 
-23 RPVFIY
+23 
-29 EWLCFLNKVLVAA
+29 
-42 QKNDIRECQPRIV
+42 
-55 EQLMQQV
+55 
-62 QYGPGPPIRTLIGRN
+62 
-77 LATLFSV
+77 
-84 GDPFPLFNTV
+84 
-94 NRCND
+94 
-99 ILKSKDETAKLATV
+99 
-113 VVIGALY
+113 
-120 ERLGRLVGRSYEET
+120 
-134 VQLLL
+134 
-139 KTLKNG
+139 
-145 DSQMRFEIM
+145 
-154 FTFERIINGLGSAGN
+154 
-169 NVHREIFKVAK
+169 
-180 TYICDRAMPV
+180 
-190 RSAASM
+190 
-196 CLIALIN
+196 
-203 QNNFMY
+203 
-209 TNELEGNV
+209 
-217 TLAFRALDGSN
+217 
-228 YEVRCSIAKYL
+228 
-239 AALLAATQE
+239 
-248 TILNP
+248 
-253 NQNTMNKSNVN
+253 
-264 VTNIKKI
+264 
-271 KAEDLLNYLAGG
+271 
-283 FLRGN
+283 
-288 IGFLKSNTTERIKGP
+288 
-303 TTVQREIRIGVT
+303 
-315 HTYVELA
+315 
-322 LVLGTSWIE
+322 
-331 QNLSLFINHIL
+331 
-342 ELAGNPR
+342 
-349 SSTSHVDAVYSR
+349 
-361 KCITFILRSVIGSRL
+361 
-376 GEKAQFA
+376 
-383 AAKEYA
+383 
-389 TIITRYTT
+389 
-397 PQLITNNINS
+397 
-407 STTSTNDLHI
+407 
-417 STGSSSLNS
+417 
-426 STNSMI
+426 
-432 QSYGSSSTNTFEL
+432 
-445 STNIEYT
+445 
-452 QHILICALHELSLLV
+452 
-467 QSFGTSTSLLLQDS
+467 
-481 CNGLIDTLFLVILN
+481 
-495 PSHSVRLSA
+495 
-504 AWCLRSITTALP
+504 
-516 SLMTPLIDRCLD
+516 
-528 KMKTLAKQTTSY
+528 
-540 NTDAMSGFALALQAL
+540 
-555 LGAVYRCPL
+555 
-564 GIPSQRAKT
+564 
-573 IFDFADDLLR
+573 
-583 TATTSIAGQQ
+583 
-593 QSLIP
+593 
-598 RVILQRTHT
+598 
-607 AWHLLAAC
+607 
-615 CTLGQQVIKKFVPR
+615 
-629 LVLLWRNVFPR
+629 
-640 SQADFEQEKQ
+640 
-650 RGDSFTWTLSFNQR
+650 
-664 SGALCSMISFLNNCS
+664 
-679 TGDDHLI
+679 
-686 TDDLL
+686 
-691 KRMLNPIENAIL
+691 
-703 VLLHIPNLIKQFGPQ
+703 
-718 LKASTAMFRLRL
+718 
-730 YELLLLIPIKFYE
+730 
-743 QHFKI
+743 
-748 LLRELVAE
+748 
-756 FTLTDNAANT
+756 
-766 TTSLLRSVCHD
+766 
-777 NDSVLLGNWLQE
+777 
-789 TDYQMIE
+789 MIE

-805 GSGALEHDETYLYR
+805 GSGALEHDETFLYR
-819 RDKSLTSFN
+819 RDTSLTSFN

-833 VRSSSSTTDNN
+833 FRSSPTADNN

-876 GTMFIRVPN
+876 GTMFVRVPN

-896 DIIKQSKGARQEAV
+896 DIIKQSKSARQESV
-910 QINIFT
+910 QVNIFT
-916 AVLTALKILAETKP
+916 AVLTALKTIAETKQ
-930 SSTIDDEN
+930 SSSMDDEN

-967 RLTQVVGDGRFVA
+967 RLTHVVSDGRFVA

-1035 QSASIV
+1035 QTASIV

-1068 ALILNLLLSISPSQS
+1068 ALILHLLLSIPPSQS
-1083 DVYQCCGRLLS
+1083 DVFQCCGRLLG

-1121 CSLLQMHI
+1121 SSLLQMHI

-1189 EVSEHAKLFMKDKVQ
+1189 EVSEHAKLFMKDKAQ
-1204 DLTLGLSEFRSLEEL
+1204 DLTIGLSEFRSLEEL

-1229 AKLCSNVQ
+1229 TKLCSNVQ

-1260 DVLAATTETSGMGPS
+1260 DVLAATTETSGMGTS
-1275 SETDQ
+1275 SETDHHHQ
-1280 QQQQQQN
+1280 QQQQQQT
-1287 SASTKT
+1287 SGSTTTSSYSKT
-1293 SSRLTSDDDEDSFG
+1293 SSRLTADDDEDSFG

-1313 DYADTGGDEQLHT
+1313 DYADTGGDEQLQT
-1326 TNNQNTIRRATSSA
+1326 SNNQNTIRRATSSA

-1357 YCEQTSLSNLHFDYI
+1357 YCEQTSLANLHFDYI

-1416 LKQIILKFSHIQEDI
+1416 LKQVILKFAHIQEDI
-1431 DLPDHVILE
+1431 DLPGHVILE

-1499 TSIQQHKNDIT
+1499 TSIQQHKNDT
-1510 MIYSE
+1510 SMIYSE

-1540 NEEKNNRNSNLL
+1540 NEEKNNPNSNLL

-1561 LIHHWLAALT
+1561 LIHHWLAALS

-1578 PNEFGGGAG
+1578 PNEFGGGG
-1587 GGGVGAGSSGNNID
+1587 GGSID
-1601 ENSNGGNFYSAE
+1601 ENSHGGNFYSAE
-1613 SNLDLTRTIYKANW
+1613 SNIDLTRTIYKANW
-1627 SSIMQATTQ
+1627 SSIMQATTL

-1652 KFIGYRQRDI
+1652 KHIRYRQRDI

-1676 RTFPEKKDDI
+1676 RTFPEKKEDI
-1686 FSMLLGCCI
+1686 FAMLLGCCI
-1695 EALSISISEQTED
+1695 EALSISISEQTEL

-1714 SSLINLLQSDIAINQ
+1714 SSLMNLLQSDIATNQ
-1729 MTISIC
+1729 ITMLVC

-1803 SYYPNIASDLQLG
+1803 SYYPNIAGDLQLG
-1816 PIFQMKLSMKTN
+1816 PIFQMKLSIKAN
-1828 SDNQKIHELILL
+1828 LDNQKTNELILL
-1840 NIKLLSELITLCTT
+1840 NVKLLSELITLCTT
-1854 NESLQALIPVIL
+1854 DESLQALIPVIL
-1866 HLLLSTS
+1866 HLLLSIS
-1873 FVLLSTKTDDQKQ
+1873 FVLLSIKTDDQKQ

-1892 QFIENIFSTTI
+1892 QFIENIFSTKI
-1903 DKDILRC
+1903 DKDILCC
-1910 TIITIINLRTN
+1910 TMITIINLRTN
-1921 LINKGFSDNGHFV
+1921 LTNKGISDNGHFI

-1943 STSIDLTD
+1943 STSINLTD
-1951 ECIDFYRTA
+1951 QCIDFYRQA
-1960 LNDEK
+1960 FNDEK
-1965 TETHIRIYQCINQL
+1965 HETRVRLFQCINQL
-1979 FQCTNIL
+1979 FQCTTIA

-1991 IQIFTPILLNELK
+1991 IQIFTPLLLNELK
-2004 KYNEDQQQEYIIE
+2004 KYTEDQQQEYMIE

-2033 RIRLASLIIPLFI
+2033 R
-2046 NFLPDSTVSAQK
+2046 T
-2058 FNQQNLRLISY
+2058 
-2069 IIERIQYLIPI
+2069 
-2080 YSNEFRII
+2080 
-2088 LQTLPDLR
+2088 
-2096 TKLEN
+2096 
-2101 AIRRQQQFKQQQK
+2101 
-2114 DEKESNYISKHYNLS
+2114 
-2129 MNTSS
+2129 
-2134 QAPSLPLRIDFSNF
+2134 
-2148 KSS
+2148 

>member
-1 MLELAQSLILN
+1 MLELAQNLILN
-12 EEALNSLPENK
+12 EDALNSLPENK

-29 EWLCFLNKVLVAA
+29 EWLCFLNKVLAAA

-55 EQLMQQV
+55 EQLMQQI

-99 ILKSKDETAKLATV
+99 TLKSKDDTAKLATV
-113 VVIGALY
+113 VVIGSLY

-145 DSQMRFEIM
+145 DSQMRCEIM
-154 FTFERIINGLGSAGN
+154 FTFERIVNGLGSAGN
-169 NVHREIFKVAK
+169 NLHREIFKVAK
-180 TYICDRAMPV
+180 THVCDRSMPV
-190 RSAASM
+190 RSAAAT

-209 TNELEGNV
+209 TTELESNV
-217 TLAFRALDGSN
+217 TLGFRALDGSN

-248 TILNP
+248 TTTNSS
-253 NQNTMNKSNVN
+253 QNTMTKSN
-264 VTNIKKI
+264 TNAANAKKI
-271 KAEDLLNYLAGG
+271 KTEDILNYLAGG

-303 TTVQREIRIGVT
+303 TSVQREIRIGVT

-322 LVLGTSWIE
+322 LVLGTTWIE
-331 QNLSLFINHIL
+331 QNLSLFINHVL

-349 SSTSHVDAVYSR
+349 ASTSHVDAVYSR
-361 KCITFILRSVIGSRL
+361 KCITFILRSLVGSRL

-383 AAKEYA
+383 AAKELA
-389 TIITRYTT
+389 HIITRYTT
-397 PQLITNNINS
+397 PQFVQMNS
-407 STTSTNDLHI
+407 PSSPTSNNDLNI

-426 STNSMI
+426 STNSMM
-432 QSYGSSSTNTFEL
+432 SSTNTYE
-445 STNIEYT
+445 SSSSNIEYT

-467 QSFGTSTSLLLQDS
+467 QSLGTSTSLLIQDS

-516 SLMTPLIDRCLD
+516 SLMTPLIDRCLE
-528 KMKTLAKQTTSY
+528 KMKNLAKQSTSY

-583 TATTSIAGQQ
+583 TATASTAGQQ

-607 AWHLLAAC
+607 AWQLLAAC
-615 CTLGQQVIKKFVPR
+615 CTLGQEVIKKFVPR

-640 SQADFEQEKQ
+640 SQSDFEQEKQ

-664 SGALCSMISFLNNCS
+664 SGALCSMISFLNNC
-679 TGDDHLI
+679 THGDEHLI

-691 KRMLNPIENAIL
+691 KRMLNPIENAIV
-703 VLLHIPNLIKQFGPQ
+703 VLLHIPNLIKQFGAQ
-718 LKASTAMFRLRL
+718 LKAPTAMFRLRL
-730 YELLLLIPIKFYE
+730 YELLSLIPIKFYE
-743 QHFKI
+743 QHFKV

-756 FTLTDNAANT
+756 FTLTDNSANT

-819 RDKSLTSFN
+819 RDTNLTSFN

-833 VRSSSSTTDNN
+833 FRSSTNSDNN
-844 SSNAY
+844 SSNTY
-849 YSRPAELNI
+849 YSRPAEFNI

-866 AVIDASILLY
+866 SVIDASILLY
-876 GTMFIRVPN
+876 GAMFLRVPN

-896 DIIKQSKGARQEAV
+896 ETIKQSKGPRQEAV
-910 QINIFT
+910 QVNIFT
-916 AVLTALKILAETKP
+916 AVLTALKTLAETKQ
-930 SSTIDDEN
+930 SSAIDDEN
-938 VKKCACTLVMQ
+938 VKKSACTLVMQ
-949 TLSHQNPILRCA
+949 TLSHPNPILRCA

-967 RLTQVVGDGRFVA
+967 RLTQVVGDNRFVA
-980 DIAQICF
+980 EIAQICF

-1024 SISILLALAQD
+1024 SVSILLALAQD
-1035 QSASIV
+1035 QSASTV
-1041 QVWALHALALIAD
+1041 QVWALHALALVAD

-1059 FRSYVEPSL
+1059 FRSYVEPCL
-1068 ALILNLLLSISPSQS
+1068 ALILNLLLSIPQSQS
-1083 DVYQCCGRLLS
+1083 DVFQCCGRLLG
-1094 ALIITIGPELQT
+1094 ALMTTMGPELT

-1121 CSLLQMHI
+1121 SSLLQMHM

-1148 PRHVNLSNL
+1148 SRHVNLSTL
-1157 VPELIKALKC
+1157 VPELIQALKT

-1189 EVSEHAKLFMKDKVQ
+1189 EVSEYAKGFMKERAQ
-1204 DLTLGLSEFRSLEEL
+1204 DTSTGLSEFRSLEEL

-1260 DVLAATTETSGMGPS
+1260 DVLAATTETSGTGPLS
-1275 SETDQ
+1275 DNDKQ
-1280 QQQQQQN
+1280 
-1287 SASTKT
+1287 T
-1293 SSRLTSDDDEDSFG
+1293 SSSSRTTTATAATTTTSAVSSSAARGGDDDEDSFG
-1307 LHDDDN
+1307 LDNDDN
-1313 DYADTGGDEQLHT
+1313 DYADTGGDEQLQT
-1326 TNNQNTIRRATSSA
+1326 SSNQNTVRRATSSA

-1346 FAADCVQKLIN
+1346 FAADCVQKLISF
-1357 YCEQTSLSNLHFDYI
+1357 CEQTSSAKLHFDYI
-1372 SAKERLR
+1372 SAKERIR
-1379 TYPNEDY
+1379 TNSNEDY

-1416 LKQIILKFSHIQEDI
+1416 LKQIIVKFANIQEDI
-1431 DLPDHVILE
+1431 DLPGHVILE

-1478 AHDLNDLRRVHQL
+1478 AQDLNDLRRVHQL
-1491 LVSSLQKF
+1491 LLSSLQKF
-1499 TSIQQHKNDIT
+1499 TSIQQHKNDT
-1510 MIYSE
+1510 SMIYSE

-1522 LAVLRA
+1522 LAVLKA
-1528 WADVYNVATIRQ
+1528 WADVYNVATLRQ
-1540 NEEKNNRNSNLL
+1540 NQEKHSRNSNIL

-1578 PNEFGGGAG
+1578 PNEF
-1587 GGGVGAGSSGNNID
+1587 VSNNMTNTNPD
-1601 ENSNGGNFYSAE
+1601 ENTSGGNFYSAE
-1613 SNLDLTRTIYKANW
+1613 SNIDLTRKIYKANW

-1646 TLAANQ
+1646 SLAANQ
-1652 KFIGYRQRDI
+1652 KSIGYRQRDV
-1662 LMTKFITSTLSNKI
+1662 LMTKFLTSTLTNKI
-1676 RTFPEKKDDI
+1676 RTFPEKKEEI
-1686 FSMLLGCCI
+1686 FAMLLGCCI
-1695 EALSISISEQTED
+1695 EALSISVSEQTEET
-1708 NIESIL
+1708 IETIL
-1714 SSLINLLQSDIAINQ
+1714 SSVMNLLQAEITTSQLTMI
-1729 MTISIC
+1729 IC
-1735 IEILNVLQRLHFVR
+1735 IEILNVLHR
-1749 TDLKTHLHIL
+1749 
-1759 KIVDKIFHIV
+1759 
-1769 PSFSQITT
+1769 
-1777 NVNEDHLVPGE
+1777 
-1788 SFLFASLE
+1788 
-1796 LLVCVLL
+1796 
-1803 SYYPNIASDLQLG
+1803 
-1816 PIFQMKLSMKTN
+1816 
-1828 SDNQKIHELILL
+1828 
-1840 NIKLLSELITLCTT
+1840 
-1854 NESLQALIPVIL
+1854 
-1866 HLLLSTS
+1866 
-1873 FVLLSTKTDDQKQ
+1873 
-1886 LLSTII
+1886 
-1892 QFIENIFSTTI
+1892 
-1903 DKDILRC
+1903 
-1910 TIITIINLRTN
+1910 
-1921 LINKGFSDNGHFV
+1921 
-1934 QCLTSLIIN
+1934 
-1943 STSIDLTD
+1943 
-1951 ECIDFYRTA
+1951 
-1960 LNDEK
+1960 
-1965 TETHIRIYQCINQL
+1965 
-1979 FQCTNIL
+1979 
-1986 IRNQF
+1986 
-1991 IQIFTPILLNELK
+1991 
-2004 KYNEDQQQEYIIE
+2004 
-2017 ILKCFE
+2017 
-2023 TLLTIVDSTL
+2023 
-2033 RIRLASLIIPLFI
+2033 
-2046 NFLPDSTVSAQK
+2046 
-2058 FNQQNLRLISY
+2058 
-2069 IIERIQYLIPI
+2069 
-2080 YSNEFRII
+2080 
-2088 LQTLPDLR
+2088 
-2096 TKLEN
+2096 
-2101 AIRRQQQFKQQQK
+2101 
-2114 DEKESNYISKHYNLS
+2114 
-2129 MNTSS
+2129 
-2134 QAPSLPLRIDFSNF
+2134 
-2148 KSS
+2148 

>member
-1 MLELAQSLILN
+1 MI
-12 EEALNSLPENK
+12 
-23 RPVFIY
+23 
-29 EWLCFLNKVLVAA
+29 
-42 QKNDIRECQPRIV
+42 
-55 EQLMQQV
+55 
-62 QYGPGPPIRTLIGRN
+62 
-77 LATLFSV
+77 
-84 GDPFPLFNTV
+84 
-94 NRCND
+94 
-99 ILKSKDETAKLATV
+99 
-113 VVIGALY
+113 
-120 ERLGRLVGRSYEET
+120 
-134 VQLLL
+134 
-139 KTLKNG
+139 
-145 DSQMRFEIM
+145 
-154 FTFERIINGLGSAGN
+154 
-169 NVHREIFKVAK
+169 
-180 TYICDRAMPV
+180 
-190 RSAASM
+190 
-196 CLIALIN
+196 
-203 QNNFMY
+203 
-209 TNELEGNV
+209 
-217 TLAFRALDGSN
+217 
-228 YEVRCSIAKYL
+228 
-239 AALLAATQE
+239 
-248 TILNP
+248 
-253 NQNTMNKSNVN
+253 
-264 VTNIKKI
+264 
-271 KAEDLLNYLAGG
+271 
-283 FLRGN
+283 
-288 IGFLKSNTTERIKGP
+288 
-303 TTVQREIRIGVT
+303 
-315 HTYVELA
+315 
-322 LVLGTSWIE
+322 
-331 QNLSLFINHIL
+331 
-342 ELAGNPR
+342 
-349 SSTSHVDAVYSR
+349 SS
-361 KCITFILRSVIGSRL
+361 
-376 GEKAQFA
+376 E
-383 AAKEYA
+383 
-389 TIITRYTT
+389 
-397 PQLITNNINS
+397 
-407 STTSTNDLHI
+407 
-417 STGSSSLNS
+417 SSSS
-426 STNSMI
+426 
-432 QSYGSSSTNTFEL
+432 
-445 STNIEYT
+445 NIEYT

-467 QSFGTSTSLLLQDS
+467 QSLGTSTSLLVQDS

-516 SLMTPLIDRCLD
+516 SLMTPLIDRCLE
-528 KMKTLAKQTTSY
+528 KMKGLAKQSTSY

-564 GIPSQRAKT
+564 GSFNFKILPYKHFYFISIGIPSQRAKT

-583 TATTSIAGQQ
+583 TATASTAGQQ

-615 CTLGQQVIKKFVPR
+615 CTLGQEVIKKFVPR

-679 TGDDHLI
+679 TGDEHLI

-743 QHFKI
+743 QHFKV

-756 FTLTDNAANT
+756 FTLTDNASNT

-819 RDKSLTSFN
+819 RDTSLASFN

-833 VRSSSSTTDNN
+833 FRSSSSADNN

-849 YSRPAELNI
+849 YSRPAEINI

-866 AVIDASILLY
+866 SVIDASILLY

-910 QINIFT
+910 QVNIFT
-916 AVLTALKILAETKP
+916 AVLTALKTLAETKQ
-930 SSTIDDEN
+930 SSAIDDEN

-949 TLSHQNPILRCA
+949 TLSHPNPILRCA

-1024 SISILLALAQD
+1024 SVSILLALAQD

-1068 ALILNLLLSISPSQS
+1068 ALILHLLLSISPSQS
-1083 DVYQCCGRLLS
+1083 DVFQCCGRLLG
-1094 ALIITIGPELQT
+1094 ALITTIGPELQT

-1121 CSLLQMHI
+1121 SSLLQMHM

-1148 PRHVNLSNL
+1148 PRHVNLSTL

-1184 QREAK
+1184 QREAR
-1189 EVSEHAKLFMKDKVQ
+1189 EVSEHARVFMKDRAQ
-1204 DLTLGLSEFRSLEEL
+1204 DLSIALSEFRSLEEL

-1229 AKLCSNVQ
+1229 TKLCSNVQ

-1260 DVLAATTETSGMGPS
+1260 DVLAATTETSGMGTS
-1275 SETDQ
+1275 SENDQ
-1280 QQQQQQN
+1280 QKQPT
-1287 SASTKT
+1287 SASTAT
-1293 SSRLTSDDDEDSFG
+1293 SSSSHSKSSSSRPTAATNDDDEDSFG
-1307 LHDDDN
+1307 LNDDD
-1313 DYADTGGDEQLHT
+1313 DDFADTGGDEQLQT
-1326 TNNQNTIRRATSSA
+1326 STNQNSIRRATSSA

-1357 YCEQTSLSNLHFDYI
+1357 YCEQISSSNLHFDYI
-1372 SAKERLR
+1372 TAKERLR

-1416 LKQIILKFSHIQEDI
+1416 LKQIILKFAHIQEDI
-1431 DLPDHVILE
+1431 DLPGHVILE

-1540 NEEKNNRNSNLL
+1540 NEEKDNQNSNLL

-1561 LIHHWLAALT
+1561 LIHHWLAALS

-1578 PNEFGGGAG
+1578 PSEFGGGG
-1587 GGGVGAGSSGNNID
+1587 GGID

-1613 SNLDLTRTIYKANW
+1613 SNVDLTRTIYKANW
-1627 SSIMQATTQ
+1627 ASIMQATTQ
-1636 WLSEHHYELE
+1636 WLGEHHYELE

-1652 KFIGYRQRDI
+1652 KLIGYRQRDM
-1662 LMTKFITSTLSNKI
+1662 LMTKFLTSTLSNKI
-1676 RTFPEKKDDI
+1676 RTFPEKKEDI
-1686 FSMLLGCCI
+1686 FAMLLGCCI
-1695 EALSISISEQTED
+1695 EALSISVSEQTEET
-1708 NIESIL
+1708 IETIL
-1714 SSLINLLQSDIAINQ
+1714 SSLINLLQSEIATSQ
-1729 MTISIC
+1729 LTMVVC
-1735 IEILNVLQRLHFVR
+1735 IEILNVLHR
-1749 TDLKTHLHIL
+1749 
-1759 KIVDKIFHIV
+1759 
-1769 PSFSQITT
+1769 
-1777 NVNEDHLVPGE
+1777 
-1788 SFLFASLE
+1788 
-1796 LLVCVLL
+1796 
-1803 SYYPNIASDLQLG
+1803 
-1816 PIFQMKLSMKTN
+1816 
-1828 SDNQKIHELILL
+1828 
-1840 NIKLLSELITLCTT
+1840 
-1854 NESLQALIPVIL
+1854 
-1866 HLLLSTS
+1866 
-1873 FVLLSTKTDDQKQ
+1873 
-1886 LLSTII
+1886 
-1892 QFIENIFSTTI
+1892 
-1903 DKDILRC
+1903 
-1910 TIITIINLRTN
+1910 
-1921 LINKGFSDNGHFV
+1921 
-1934 QCLTSLIIN
+1934 
-1943 STSIDLTD
+1943 
-1951 ECIDFYRTA
+1951 
-1960 LNDEK
+1960 
-1965 TETHIRIYQCINQL
+1965 
-1979 FQCTNIL
+1979 
-1986 IRNQF
+1986 
-1991 IQIFTPILLNELK
+1991 
-2004 KYNEDQQQEYIIE
+2004 
-2017 ILKCFE
+2017 
-2023 TLLTIVDSTL
+2023 
-2033 RIRLASLIIPLFI
+2033 
-2046 NFLPDSTVSAQK
+2046 
-2058 FNQQNLRLISY
+2058 
-2069 IIERIQYLIPI
+2069 
-2080 YSNEFRII
+2080 
-2088 LQTLPDLR
+2088 
-2096 TKLEN
+2096 
-2101 AIRRQQQFKQQQK
+2101 
-2114 DEKESNYISKHYNLS
+2114 
-2129 MNTSS
+2129 
-2134 QAPSLPLRIDFSNF
+2134 
-2148 KSS
+2148 

>member
-62 QYGPGPPIRTLIGRN
+62 QYAPGPPIRTLIGRN

-99 ILKSKDETAKLATV
+99 TLKSKDEVSKLATV
-113 VVIGALY
+113 VVIGAVY

-154 FTFERIINGLGSAGN
+154 FTLERIVNGLGSAGN
-169 NVHREIFKVAK
+169 NIHREIFKVAK
-180 TYICDRAMPV
+180 THICDRAMPV
-190 RSAASM
+190 RSAAAM
-196 CLIALIN
+196 CLVALIN

-209 TNELEGNV
+209 TSELEGNV

-228 YEVRCSIAKYL
+228 YEVRCSVAKYL
-239 AALLAATQE
+239 AALLAATQD
-248 TILNP
+248 IASNA
-253 NQNTMNKSNVN
+253 NQNTINRSNAN
-264 VTNIKKI
+264 TANTKKI
-271 KAEDLLNYLAGG
+271 KTEDILNYLAGG

-331 QNLSLFINHIL
+331 QNLSLFINHVL

-349 SSTSHVDAVYSR
+349 ASTSHVDAVYSR

-383 AAKEYA
+383 AAKELA

-397 PQLITNNINS
+397 PQLLPNNNN
-407 STTSTNDLHI
+407 TSPTSANDLNI

-432 QSYGSSSTNTFEL
+432 QSYGSSSTNTFE
-445 STNIEYT
+445 SSSSNIEYT

-467 QSFGTSTSLLLQDS
+467 QSIGTSTTLLLQDS
-481 CNGLIDTLFLVILN
+481 CNGLVDTLFLVILN

-516 SLMTPLIDRCLD
+516 SLMTKLIDHCLT
-528 KMKTLAKQTTSY
+528 KMKGLAKQSTSY

-583 TATTSIAGQQ
+583 TATVSTAGQQ

-615 CTLGQQVIKKFVPR
+615 CTLGQEVIKKFVPR

-679 TGDDHLI
+679 IGDDHLI

-703 VLLHIPNLIKQFGPQ
+703 VLVHIPNLIKQFGPQ

-743 QHFKI
+743 QHFKV

-756 FTLTDNAANT
+756 FTLTDNSSNT

-805 GSGALEHDETYLYR
+805 GSGALEHDETFLYR
-819 RDKSLTSFN
+819 RDTSLTSFN

-833 VRSSSSTTDNN
+833 FRSSSTTDNN
-844 SSNAY
+844 SNNTDF
-849 YSRPAELNI
+849 SRPAELNI

-866 AVIDASILLY
+866 AVIDSSILLY

-896 DIIKQSKGARQEAV
+896 DIIKQSKSARQEAV
-910 QINIFT
+910 QVNIFT
-916 AVLTALKILAETKP
+916 AVLTALKTLAETKQ
-930 SSTIDDEN
+930 SSAIDDEN

-949 TLSHQNPILRCA
+949 ALSHQNPILRCA

-980 DIAQICF
+980 EIAQICF

-992 FRDVPSR
+992 LRDVPSR

-1024 SISILLALAQD
+1024 SVSILLALAQD

-1068 ALILNLLLSISPSQS
+1068 ALILHLLLSIPPSQS
-1083 DVYQCCGRLLS
+1083 DVFQCCGRLLG

-1121 CSLLQMHI
+1121 SSLLQMHI

-1148 PRHVNLSNL
+1148 PRHVNLTTL
-1157 VPELIKALKC
+1157 VPELIQALKS

-1184 QREAK
+1184 QREAR
-1189 EVSEHAKLFMKDKVQ
+1189 EVSEHARVFMKDRAQ
-1204 DLTLGLSEFRSLEEL
+1204 DLSHGLSQFRSLEEL

-1229 AKLCSNVQ
+1229 VKLCSNVQ
-1237 DTLVYMLQALGA
+1237 DTLGYMLQALGA
-1249 NNLTHWLQLCK
+1249 SHLTHWLQLCK
-1260 DVLAATTETSGMGPS
+1260 DVLAATTETSGTGLS
-1275 SETDQ
+1275 SEGDQ
-1280 QQQQQQN
+1280 QQQRTSG
-1287 SASTKT
+1287 SAITKS
-1293 SSRLTSDDDEDSFG
+1293 SSRPTANNDDDDDNCG
-1307 LHDDDN
+1307 LRDDDDN
-1313 DYADTGGDEQLHT
+1313 DYADTGGDEQLQT
-1326 TNNQNTIRRATSSA
+1326 SSNQNTIRRATSSA

-1357 YCEQTSLSNLHFDYI
+1357 YCEQISSSPSSPNLHFNYI
-1372 SAKERLR
+1372 AAKERLR

-1416 LKQIILKFSHIQEDI
+1416 LKQIIVKFAQIKEDI

-1455 QDTSSHV
+1455 QETSSHV
-1462 TAQACDVCSTW
+1462 TAKACDVCSTW

-1478 AHDLNDLRRVHQL
+1478 AQNFNDLRRVHQL

-1499 TSIQQHKNDIT
+1499 TSIQQHKNDIS

-1528 WADVYNVATIRQ
+1528 WADVYNVATKRQ
-1540 NEEKNNRNSNLL
+1540 NEEKNSPNSNLL
-1552 ILVQPELNV
+1552 TLVQSELNV

-1578 PNEFGGGAG
+1578 PNEFGGGSG
-1587 GGGVGAGSSGNNID
+1587 GGTD

-1613 SNLDLTRTIYKANW
+1613 SNIDLTRTIYKANW
-1627 SSIMQATTQ
+1627 ASIMQATTQ
-1636 WLSEHHYELE
+1636 WLGEHHYELE
-1646 TLAANQ
+1646 TLAPNQ
-1652 KFIGYRQRDI
+1652 KLIGYMQRDV

-1676 RTFPEKKDDI
+1676 RTFPEKKEDI
-1686 FSMLLGCCI
+1686 FAVLLGCCI
-1695 EALSISISEQTED
+1695 EALSISISEQTEET
-1708 NIESIL
+1708 IEDLL
-1714 SSLINLLQSDIAINQ
+1714 SSLINLLQAEIATKHIT
-1729 MTISIC
+1729 MIVF
-1735 IEILNVLQRLHFVR
+1735 IEILNVLHRLYFAR
-1749 TDLKTHLHIL
+1749 SDLKTHVRIL

-1769 PSFSQITT
+1769 PSCSQLTT
-1777 NVNEDHLVPGE
+1777 TSNEDHLIPGE

-1796 LLVCVLL
+1796 LLVCVLI
-1803 SYYPNIASDLQLG
+1803 SYYPHIAGDLQLG
-1816 PIFQMKLSMKTN
+1816 PIFQMKLSIKSNT
-1828 SDNQKIHELILL
+1828 DNNQINELILL
-1840 NIKLLSELITLCTT
+1840 NVKLLSQLITLCTT
-1854 NESLQALIPVIL
+1854 DEGLQALIPVIL
-1866 HLLLSTS
+1866 HLLLSSS
-1873 FVLLSTKTDDQKQ
+1873 FALLSTKTDEQKQ
-1886 LLSTII
+1886 LLSTIN
-1892 QFIENIFSTTI
+1892 QLLDNIFSTAI
-1903 DKDILRC
+1903 DKNILYS
-1910 TIITIINLRTN
+1910 TMITIINFRTN
-1921 LINKGFSDNGHFV
+1921 LINKGISDNGHFV

-1943 STSIDLTD
+1943 SASINLTD
-1951 ECIDFYRTA
+1951 QCIDFYQKA
-1960 LNDEK
+1960 FEDEQ
-1965 TETHIRIYQCINQL
+1965 TETHIRVLQCLNQL
-1979 FQCTNIL
+1979 FQCANIS
-1986 IRNQF
+1986 IRNRL
-1991 IQIFTPILLNELK
+1991 IQIFTPLLLNEIK
-2004 KYNEDQQQEYIIE
+2004 KLNENQQQQEYIIE
-2017 ILKCFE
+2017 ILIIFE
-2023 TLLTIVDSTL
+2023 TLLAAVDSTL
-2033 RIRLASLIIPLFI
+2033 RVRLAELIIPLFI
-2046 NFLPDSTVSAQK
+2046 NFLPDSTTTSVQSNNINALVIAHVIK
-2058 FNQQNLRLISY
+2058 RIKHF
-2069 IIERIQYLIPI
+2069 IETYPSEVRHIFDK
-2080 YSNEFRII
+2080 S
-2088 LQTLPDLR
+2088 PDLR
-2096 TKLEN
+2096 KKIEDY
-2101 AIRRQQQFKQQQK
+2101 RRQQELKQQQK
-2114 DEKESNYISKHYNLS
+2114 NEQKSNLS
-2129 MNTSS
+2129 SKNSSAFVNSTS
-2134 QAPSLPLRIDFSNF
+2134 QAPSFPLRINFSDFRSP
-2148 KSS
+2148 

>member
-62 QYGPGPPIRTLIGRN
+62 QYAPGPPIRTLIGRN

-84 GDPFPLFNTV
+84 GDPFPLFNTI

-99 ILKSKDETAKLATV
+99 TLKSKDETAKLATV

-169 NVHREIFKVAK
+169 NIHREIFKVAK

-190 RSAASM
+190 RSAAAM

-217 TLAFRALDGSN
+217 TLGFRALDGSN

-248 TILNP
+248 TTLNQ

-264 VTNIKKI
+264 VTNMKKI
-271 KAEDLLNYLAGG
+271 KTEDLLNYLASG

-322 LVLGTSWIE
+322 LVFGTSWIE

-349 SSTSHVDAVYSR
+349 ASTSHVDAVYSR

-407 STTSTNDLHI
+407 STNDLQM

-426 STNSMI
+426 STNSMV
-432 QSYGSSSTNTFEL
+432 QSYVSSSTNTFESSSSSSSSL
-445 STNIEYT
+445 NNEYI

-467 QSFGTSTSLLLQDS
+467 QSLGTSTSLLLQDS
-481 CNGLIDTLFLVILN
+481 CNGLVDTLFLVILN

-593 QSLIP
+593 QSLVP

-615 CTLGQQVIKKFVPR
+615 CTLGQQIIKKFVPR

-640 SQADFEQEKQ
+640 SQTDFEQEKQ

-679 TGDDHLI
+679 TGDDQLI

-743 QHFKI
+743 QHFKV

-756 FTLTDNAANT
+756 FTLTDNSSNT

-819 RDKSLTSFN
+819 RDTSLISFN

-833 VRSSSSTTDNN
+833 YRSSSTTDNN

-876 GTMFIRVPN
+876 GTMFVRVPN

-896 DIIKQSKGARQEAV
+896 DIIKQSKGIRQEAV
-910 QINIFT
+910 QVNIFT
-916 AVLTALKILAETKP
+916 AVLTSLKTIAETKQ
-930 SSTIDDEN
+930 SSSMDDEN

-967 RLTQVVGDGRFVA
+967 RLTQVVSDGRFVA

-992 FRDVPSR
+992 FRDIPSR

-1068 ALILNLLLSISPSQS
+1068 ALILHLLLSIPPSQS
-1083 DVYQCCGRLLS
+1083 DVFQCCGRLLG

-1189 EVSEHAKLFMKDKVQ
+1189 EVSEHAKLFMKDKAQ
-1204 DLTLGLSEFRSLEEL
+1204 DLTIGLSEFRSLEEL

-1260 DVLAATTETSGMGPS
+1260 DVLAATTETSGMGTN

-1280 QQQQQQN
+1280 QQQQQQT
-1287 SASTKT
+1287 SSSTTTATSSYSKT
-1293 SSRLTSDDDEDSFG
+1293 SSRINTDDDEDSFG
-1307 LHDDDN
+1307 LQDDDN
-1313 DYADTGGDEQLHT
+1313 DYADTGGDEQLQT
-1326 TNNQNTIRRATSSA
+1326 SNNQNTIRRATSSA

-1346 FAADCVQKLIN
+1346 FAADCVQKLII
-1357 YCEQTSLSNLHFDYI
+1357 YCEQTSSSNLHFNYI
-1372 SAKERLR
+1372 LAKERRR

-1416 LKQIILKFSHIQEDI
+1416 LKQIILKFSNIQEDI

-1499 TSIQQHKNDIT
+1499 TSIQQHKNDIS

-1540 NEEKNNRNSNLL
+1540 NEEKNNPNSNLL

-1578 PNEFGGGAG
+1578 PNEFGG
-1587 GGGVGAGSSGNNID
+1587 NNID
-1601 ENSNGGNFYSAE
+1601 ENLNGGNFYSAE
-1613 SNLDLTRTIYKANW
+1613 SNIDLTRTIYKANW

-1652 KFIGYRQRDI
+1652 KHIGYRQRDI

-1676 RTFPEKKDDI
+1676 RTFPEKKEDI
-1686 FSMLLGCCI
+1686 FFMLLGCCI
-1695 EALSISISEQTED
+1695 EALSISISEQTEE

-1729 MTISIC
+1729 ITMIVC

-1749 TDLKTHLHIL
+1749 TDIKTHLHIL
-1759 KIVDKIFHIV
+1759 KIVDKIFHII
-1769 PSFSQITT
+1769 PSCTQIIT
-1777 NVNEDHLVPGE
+1777 NVNEDHLIPGE

-1803 SYYPNIASDLQLG
+1803 SYYPNIAGDLQLG
-1816 PIFQMKLSMKTN
+1816 TIFQMKLSMKTN
-1828 SDNQKIHELILL
+1828 SDNQKINELILL
-1840 NIKLLSELITLCTT
+1840 NIKLLSELITLSTT

-1866 HLLLSTS
+1866 HLLLSIS

-1886 LLSTII
+1886 LLSTIS
-1892 QFIENIFSTTI
+1892 QFIENIFSTNI
-1903 DKDILRC
+1903 DKNILYC

-1943 STSIDLTD
+1943 STSIDLTN
-1951 ECIDFYRTA
+1951 ECIDFYRKA
-1960 LNDEK
+1960 FNDEK
-1965 TETHIRIYQCINQL
+1965 HETRIRIFQCINQL
-1979 FQCTNIL
+1979 FQCTNIA

-1991 IQIFTPILLNELK
+1991 IQIFTPLLLNELK

-2023 TLLTIVDSTL
+2023 TLLTMVDSTL
-2033 RIRLASLIIPLFI
+2033 RMLNFSLF
-2046 NFLPDSTVSAQK
+2046 
-2058 FNQQNLRLISY
+2058 
-2069 IIERIQYLIPI
+2069 
-2080 YSNEFRII
+2080 
-2088 LQTLPDLR
+2088 
-2096 TKLEN
+2096 
-2101 AIRRQQQFKQQQK
+2101 
-2114 DEKESNYISKHYNLS
+2114 
-2129 MNTSS
+2129 
-2134 QAPSLPLRIDFSNF
+2134 
-2148 KSS
+2148 

>member
-94 NRCND
+94 NRCNEV
-99 ILKSKDETAKLATV
+99 LKSKDETAKLATV

-120 ERLGRLVGRSYEET
+120 ERLGRLVGRSYEDT

-139 KTLKNG
+139 KMLKNG

-154 FTFERIINGLGSAGN
+154 FTFEHIINGLGSAGN
-169 NVHREIFKVAK
+169 NIHREIFKLAK

-190 RSAASM
+190 RSAAAM

-203 QNNFMY
+203 QNSFMY
-209 TNELEGNV
+209 TSELEGNV
-217 TLAFRALDGSN
+217 TLGFRALDGSN
-228 YEVRCSIAKYL
+228 YEVRCSVAKYL

-248 TILNP
+248 TNLNS
-253 NQNTMNKSNVN
+253 NQNPMNKSNAN
-264 VTNIKKI
+264 VTNAKKV

-288 IGFLKSNTTERIKGP
+288 IGFLKSNTTERLKGP

-322 LVLGTSWIE
+322 LVLGTPWIE
-331 QNLSLFINHIL
+331 QNLSLFINHVL

-349 SSTSHVDAVYSR
+349 ASTSHVDAVYSR

-376 GEKAQFA
+376 GEKAQFS

-397 PQLITNNINS
+397 PQIVPNNANS
-407 STTSTNDLHI
+407 SLTSTNDLHA

-426 STNSMI
+426 STNSMV
-432 QSYGSSSTNTFEL
+432 QSYASSSTNAFE
-445 STNIEYT
+445 SSSSNIEFT

-467 QSFGTSTSLLLQDS
+467 QGLGTSTSLLLQDS
-481 CNGLIDTLFLVILN
+481 CNGLIDTLFLAILN
-495 PSHSVRLSA
+495 PSHPVRLSA

-640 SQADFEQEKQ
+640 SQSDFEQEKQ

-679 TGDDHLI
+679 SGDDHLV

-703 VLLHIPNLIKQFGPQ
+703 VLLHIPNLIKQFGSQ

-730 YELLLLIPIKFYE
+730 YELLLLVPIKFYE

-756 FTLTDNAANT
+756 FTLTDNSSNT

-789 TDYQMIE
+789 TDYQLIE

-805 GSGALEHDETYLYR
+805 GSGALEHDETFLYR
-819 RDKSLTSFN
+819 RDTSLASFN

-833 VRSSSSTTDNN
+833 FRSSSATDNN

-866 AVIDASILLY
+866 AVIDSSILLY

-910 QINIFT
+910 QVNIFT
-916 AVLTALKILAETKP
+916 AVLTALKTLAETKQ
-930 SSTIDDEN
+930 SSSIDDEN

-992 FRDVPSR
+992 FRDIPSR

-1068 ALILNLLLSISPSQS
+1068 ALILHLLLSVSPSQS
-1083 DVYQCCGRLLS
+1083 DVFQCCGRLLG

-1121 CSLLQMHI
+1121 SSLLQMHI
-1129 EPIVQAEA
+1129 EPIVQSEA

-1157 VPELIKALKC
+1157 VPDLIKGLKC

-1189 EVSEHAKLFMKDKVQ
+1189 EVSEHAKLFIKDRAQ
-1204 DLTLGLSEFRSLEEL
+1204 DSTLGLSEFRCLEEL

-1249 NNLTHWLQLCK
+1249 NNLSSWLQLCK
-1260 DVLAATTETSGMGPS
+1260 DVLAATTETTGLGGHADV
-1275 SETDQ
+1275 DQ
-1280 QQQQQQN
+1280 QQQLQQTSGATATSSSHSKN
-1287 SASTKT
+1287 
-1293 SSRLTSDDDEDSFG
+1293 SSRLTADDDEDSCG
-1307 LHDDDN
+1307 LHDDDDD
-1313 DYADTGGDEQLHT
+1313 DYADTGGDEQLQT
-1326 TNNQNTIRRATSSA
+1326 SNNQNSIRRATSSA

-1346 FAADCVQKLIN
+1346 FAADCVQKLITF
-1357 YCEQTSLSNLHFDYI
+1357 CEQTSLANLHFDHI

-1386 LVIHLNTLITFSFMS
+1386 LVTHLNTLITFSFMS

-1416 LKQIILKFSHIQEDI
+1416 LKQIIVKFAHIQEDI
-1431 DLPDHVILE
+1431 DLPGHVILE

-1499 TSIQQHKNDIT
+1499 TSIQQHKNDT
-1510 MIYSE
+1510 SMIYSE

-1540 NEEKNNRNSNLL
+1540 NEEKNSPNSNLL

-1578 PNEFGGGAG
+1578 PHEFGGSMDDNA
-1587 GGGVGAGSSGNNID
+1587 I
-1601 ENSNGGNFYSAE
+1601 GGNFYSAE

-1627 SSIMQATTQ
+1627 SSVMQATTQ
-1636 WLSEHHYELE
+1636 WLGEHHYELE

-1652 KFIGYRQRDI
+1652 KLIGYRQRDV
-1662 LMTKFITSTLSNKI
+1662 LMTKFITSTFSNKI
-1676 RTFPEKKDDI
+1676 RTFPEKKEDI
-1686 FSMLLGCCI
+1686 FAMLLGCCV
-1695 EALSISISEQTED
+1695 EALSISVSDQTEE
-1708 NIESIL
+1708 NIEAML
-1714 SSLINLLQSDIAINQ
+1714 SSLTNLIQSDIATLQIT
-1729 MTISIC
+1729 MVVC
-1735 IEILNVLQRLHFVR
+1735 IEILNVLQRLQFVR
-1749 TDLKTHLHIL
+1749 TDLKTHIRIL
-1759 KIVDKIFHIV
+1759 RIVDKIFHIV
-1769 PSFSQITT
+1769 PSCSQLITII
-1777 NVNEDHLVPGE
+1777 NEDHLVPGE

-1803 SYYPNIASDLQLG
+1803 SYYPNIAGDLQLG
-1816 PIFQMKLSMKTN
+1816 PIFQMKSSVKTN
-1828 SDNQKIHELILL
+1828 SDNQKMNEMMLL
-1840 NIKLLSELITLCTT
+1840 NVKLLSELIALSST
-1854 NESLQALIPVIL
+1854 NDSLQALIPVVL
-1866 HLLLSTS
+1866 QLLLSTS
-1873 FVLLSTKTDDQKQ
+1873 FVILSTKTDDQKQ

-1903 DKDILRC
+1903 EKDILRC
-1910 TIITIINLRTN
+1910 TVMTIINFRTN
-1921 LINKGFSDNGHFV
+1921 LTNKGVTDNGHFV
-1934 QCLTSLIIN
+1934 QCLTSLLIN
-1943 STSIDLTD
+1943 SPAMNLTD
-1951 ECIDFYRTA
+1951 QCVDFYQQA
-1960 LNDEK
+1960 FNDEK
-1965 TETHIRIYQCINQL
+1965 SETRIRALQCLNQL
-1979 FQCTNIL
+1979 FQCTNTAL
-1986 IRNQF
+1986 RNQF
-1991 IQIFTPILLNELK
+1991 IQIFAPLLLNELK
-2004 KYNEDQQQEYIIE
+2004 KDNAEQQQESIIE
-2017 ILKCFE
+2017 VLKCFE
-2023 TLLTIVDSTL
+2023 TLLTVVDSTL
-2033 RIRLASLIIPLFI
+2033 RVRLASLIIPLFI
-2046 NFLPDSTVSAQK
+2046 NFLPDSTVSSVKINSPNA
-2058 FNQQNLRLISY
+2058 RLISY
-2069 IIERIQYLIPI
+2069 IIERIQYLIPL
-2080 YSNEFRII
+2080 YSNEFRLV

-2101 AIRRQQQFKQQQK
+2101 AIRRQQQLKQQQK
-2114 DEKESNYISKHYNLS
+2114 DERESNYSSKHYHTTLNS
-2129 MNTSS
+2129 PS

>member
-12 EEALNSLPENK
+12 EEALKSLPENK

-29 EWLCFLNKVLVAA
+29 EWLCFLNKVLAAA

-77 LATLFSV
+77 LATVFSV

-99 ILKSKDETAKLATV
+99 TLKSKDEVAKLATV

-134 VQLLL
+134 IQLLL

-154 FTFERIINGLGSAGN
+154 FTLERIVNGLGSAGN
-169 NVHREIFKVAK
+169 NIHREILKVAK
-180 TYICDRAMPV
+180 THICDRAMPV
-190 RSAASM
+190 RSAAAM

-203 QNNFMY
+203 QNNAMY
-209 TNELEGNV
+209 TTELEGNV

-239 AALLAATQE
+239 AALLAATQDV
-248 TILNP
+248 TSNLS
-253 NQNTMNKSNVN
+253 QSTMNKSS
-264 VTNIKKI
+264 TNTANAKKI
-271 KAEDLLNYLAGG
+271 KSEDILNYLAGG

-331 QNLSLFINHIL
+331 QNLSLFINHVL

-349 SSTSHVDAVYSR
+349 ASTSHVDAVYSR
-361 KCITFILRSVIGSRL
+361 KCIAFILRSVIGSRL

-383 AAKEYA
+383 AAKELT
-389 TIITRYTT
+389 TIITKYTN
-397 PQLITNNINS
+397 PQLLQPT
-407 STTSTNDLHI
+407 STTSPTSMNELNI

-432 QSYGSSSTNTFEL
+432 QSYGSSSTSTFESSSSNL
-445 STNIEYT
+445 EYT

-467 QSFGTSTSLLLQDS
+467 QSIGTSTTLLLQDS

-516 SLMTPLIDRCLD
+516 SLMTPLIDRCLE
-528 KMKTLAKQTTSY
+528 KMKSLAKQSTSY
-540 NTDAMSGFALALQAL
+540 NTDAMSGFAMALQAL

-583 TATTSIAGQQ
+583 TATVSTAGQQ

-679 TGDDHLI
+679 TGDENLI

-703 VLLHIPNLIKQFGPQ
+703 VLVHIPNLIKQFGPQ

-743 QHFKI
+743 QHFKV

-756 FTLTDNAANT
+756 FTLTDNSSNT

-819 RDKSLTSFN
+819 RDTSLTSFN

-833 VRSSSSTTDNN
+833 FRSSSTADNN

-849 YSRPAELNI
+849 YSRPAEINV

-896 DIIKQSKGARQEAV
+896 DIIKQSKGPRQEAV
-910 QINIFT
+910 QVNIFT
-916 AVLTALKILAETKP
+916 AVLTALKILAETKQ
-930 SSTIDDEN
+930 SSAIDDEN
-938 VKKCACTLVMQ
+938 VKKSACTLVMQ

-980 DIAQICF
+980 EIAQICF

-992 FRDVPSR
+992 LRDVPSR

-1024 SISILLALAQD
+1024 SVSILLALAQD
-1035 QSASIV
+1035 QAASIV

-1068 ALILNLLLSISPSQS
+1068 ALILHLLLSIPPSQS
-1083 DVYQCCGRLLS
+1083 DVFQCCGRLLG
-1094 ALIITIGPELQT
+1094 ALITTIGPELQT

-1121 CSLLQMHI
+1121 SSLLQMHI
-1129 EPIVQAEA
+1129 EPIVQSEA

-1148 PRHVNLSNL
+1148 PRHVNLSAL
-1157 VPELIKALKC
+1157 VPELIKALKS

-1172 RRACV
+1172 RRACI

-1189 EVSEHAKLFMKDKVQ
+1189 EVSEHARLFMKDRAQ
-1204 DLTLGLSEFRSLEEL
+1204 DLTHELSEFRSLEEL
-1219 LFSMLDTETD
+1219 LFSMLDTEAD
-1229 AKLCSNVQ
+1229 AKLCSHVQ

-1249 NNLTHWLQLCK
+1249 SHLTHWLQLCK
-1260 DVLAATTETSGMGPS
+1260 DVLAATTETSGTGPA

-1280 QQQQQQN
+1280 SQKK
-1287 SASTKT
+1287 SSGASSGTTSYSKS
-1293 SSRLTSDDDEDSFG
+1293 SSRAAANNNDDDDEDSFG
-1307 LHDDDN
+1307 LQDDDN
-1313 DYADTGGDEQLHT
+1313 DFADTGGDEQLQT
-1326 TNNQNTIRRATSSA
+1326 SSNQNVIRRATSSA

-1357 YCEQTSLSNLHFDYI
+1357 YCEQIPLANLHFDYI
-1372 SAKERLR
+1372 AAKERLR
-1379 TYPNEDY
+1379 THPNEDY
-1386 LVIHLNTLITFSFMS
+1386 LVVHLNTLITFSFMS

-1416 LKQIILKFSHIQEDI
+1416 LKQIILKFSHVQEDI

-1499 TSIQQHKNDIT
+1499 TSLQQHKNDVS

-1528 WADVYNVATIRQ
+1528 WADVYNVATRRQ
-1540 NEEKNNRNSNLL
+1540 NEEKNSPNSNLL

-1578 PNEFGGGAG
+1578 PNEFGG
-1587 GGGVGAGSSGNNID
+1587 SSAD
-1601 ENSNGGNFYSAE
+1601 DNSHGGNFYSAE
-1613 SNLDLTRTIYKANW
+1613 SNIDLTRTIYKANW
-1627 SSIMQATTQ
+1627 ASIVQATTQ
-1636 WLSEHHYELE
+1636 WLGEHHYELE

-1652 KFIGYRQRDI
+1652 KLIGYRQRDS

-1676 RTFPEKKDDI
+1676 RTFPEKKEDI
-1686 FSMLLGCCI
+1686 FAMLLGCCI
-1695 EALSISISEQTED
+1695 EALSISVSEQTDETVED
-1708 NIESIL
+1708 IL
-1714 SSLINLLQSDIAINQ
+1714 SSLVNLLQAEITLNQ
-1729 MTISIC
+1729 LTMPVC
-1735 IEILNVLQRLHFVR
+1735 IEILNVLHRLYFVR
-1749 TDLKTHLHIL
+1749 TDLKTHLRIL

-1769 PSFSQITT
+1769 PSCSQITT
-1777 NVNEDHLVPGE
+1777 IAAEDHLVPGE

-1796 LLVCVLL
+1796 LLICVLI
-1803 SYYPNIASDLQLG
+1803 SYYPNIAGDLQLG

-1828 SDNQKIHELILL
+1828 TDNQQINELFLA
-1840 NIKLLSELITLCTT
+1840 NVKLLSELITLCTT
-1854 NESLQALIPVIL
+1854 TEGLQALIPVIL
-1866 HLLLSTS
+1866 QLLLSTS
-1873 FVLLSTKTDDQKQ
+1873 FVLLSTKNDKQKQ
-1886 LLSTII
+1886 LLSAIN
-1892 QFIENIFSTTI
+1892 QFLENIFSTTI
-1903 DKDILRC
+1903 DKDILYC
-1910 TIITIINLRTN
+1910 TIVTIINFRTN
-1921 LINKGFSDNGHFV
+1921 LIDKNISDNGHFV
-1934 QCLTSLIIN
+1934 QSLTSLIIN
-1943 STSIDLTD
+1943 SPSIQLTD
-1951 ECIDFYRTA
+1951 QCIDFYRKA
-1960 LNDEK
+1960 FDDEDS
-1965 TETHIRIYQCINQL
+1965 ETHIRVLQCLNQL
-1979 FQCTNIL
+1979 FQCSNIS

-1991 IQIFTPILLNELK
+1991 IQIFTTLLLDELK
-2004 KYNEDQQQEYIIE
+2004 KHNENQQQQQIIME
-2017 ILKCFE
+2017 ILKNFE
-2023 TLLTIVDSTL
+2023 TLLAVVDSTL

-2046 NFLPDSTVSAQK
+2046 NFLPDPVAQSTNS
-2058 FNQQNLRLISY
+2058 NMRLISD
-2069 IIERIQYLIPI
+2069 ITDRIQHLIPI
-2080 YSNEFRII
+2080 YSNEIRVI

-2101 AIRRQQQFKQQQK
+2101 AIRRQQQLKQQQK
-2114 DEKESNYISKHYNLS
+2114 DEKEPNYLSKSYHSS
-2129 MNTSS
+2129 MNSPS
-2134 QAPSLPLRIDFSNF
+2134 QAPSLPLRIDFKNF
-2148 KSS
+2148 QSS